1 MKAGTL
7 EIEMITNV
15 ARLQKEMADM
25 KRTVAGAMGDMADS
39 ASRADR
45 ALDAVGGG
53 GVTRMGGSARLA
65 GHHVQNLVFQ
75 LNDMVV
81 GLFSGQKPMTVFMQ
95 QGAQIGQI
103 AMQAGVG
110 IGGMARALLGLA
122 ASAAAAALTNP
133 YLLAAAAAAGIAFG
147 AFKMFQS
154 SVKQSGELDRY
165 AQSLGLTKKEMEK
178 LGPVGITVGDTMKGL
193 WKTVSDGLNLGPVF
207 STLKDWA
214 VTAFEAVLTAG
225 KYAVAI
231 LYAGWVGG
239 FNAIRITWAALP
251 GVVGEAAVGAA
262 NLAIG
267 GIEYLANKAIAAL
280 NWLAEWVNPVLDRV
294 GLATISQIESVALPR
309 MENSFAGSTA
319 RMGAQVRDEFTSAFG
334 DAMSMMDAF
343 SARWRENSI
352 AAAKARLAAKAEEI
366 RGDSTDRASS
376 AKGPKET
383 EAERALQAARDFAA
397 NLALETAKIGK
408 TPIEI
413 KRMEVAMAALKA
425 PTDEVRI
432 AILEAGEAWEQA
444 TRAFASSEFLR
455 QTVGPLE
462 QQVALL
468 GQSARAQA
476 LANLEA
482 EREKIV
488 LERGVEAW
496 ERYRAARIRLMDADF
511 AQSGQEQ
518 FLQSLED
525 MVSATEQAARGMADA
540 FGSVGGAIGSITVE
554 ITRFASEQAATAKRV
569 ADAEREYGKTSFQ
582 YADARTAQASAEINH
597 YGNLASA
604 AKGFFKEGSDGYKAM
619 LAAEKVFRTFEL
631 AIAIKNA
638 AVKIGLIGAQ
648 TAAKVTSD
656 TAMAASDTARAG
668 VEQGNS
674 IITTGIKAV
683 EAVVNAIRSLP
694 FPLNI
699 AAGAITAGVIAS
711 LGIAIGGAFGGS
723 QKLPAANE
731 GTGTVFGDASAKS
744 ESIANAIDHLREV
757 DTLTMRY
764 SAAMLAALKNI
775 EANIGGLTNLII
787 RTSGIEASAA
797 GIQTGTKMTGLLGA
811 TTSMLTSV
819 SNFVGSKTGSLI
831 GAGIG
836 MAIAGPIG
844 AAIGFLGAKLLGG
857 VGKVLGSVVNALF
870 GTKTSIVG
878 QGIYGGAQS
887 LESILSGGFD
897 ASYYSDIKKTKKFFG
912 ISVGSSYS
920 TQYSAASAELE
931 QQFGLIFRGFYDAI
945 SAAAGP
951 LGLSLD
957 EVQTRL
963 NGFVIDIGKIDLKGL
978 TGDQIQEK
986 LTAIFGAAADSIAR
1000 AAIPGLDQF
1009 QKVGEGYFETLVR
1022 VASSIEAVTSSL
1034 SLLGTSVEGLS
1045 LSAKM
1050 NLFDLFGSA
1059 SDMASAT
1066 GDYFSLFYTKAEQ
1079 AAAQTAQMARIFESL
1094 GLTLP
1099 DSITGFRALV
1109 EAQDLTT
1116 EAGRAAYVALIQLAP
1131 AFAEVIGAAQ
1141 DAASA
1146 AAIADERLSLE
1157 RQLLELQGNTAA
1169 LRALDLAQLDASNQA
1184 LQEQIWALQ
1193 DQQKAADE
1201 AAAAAE
1207 KLRSV
1212 WSQITDS
1219 LLSEVARIRGTM
1231 DGGTKSY
1238 AQALSEFNAATLAA
1252 RSGDQEAA
1260 KSLPGLSQGLLT
1272 AAADAATS
1280 AQDLARIQGQTAASL
1295 EQTVAIINAMAGLST
1310 DTATAAAAAS
1320 TTPSWWEQFASTQ
1333 TATATSA
1340 ANDSATVLID
1350 GLVALK
1356 QELSDLRDEQRLAS
1370 ATIASGTSKT
1380 ARILE
1385 RVTPDG
1391 DALAVRTAA

>member
-7 EIEMITNV
+7 EIELITNV

-25 KRTVAGAMGDMADS
+25 KRSVAGAMGDIADS
-39 ASRADR
+39 ASRADK
-45 ALDAVGGG
+45 ALGSAGGG
-53 GVTRMGGSARLA
+53 GLTRMGGSAKLA
-65 GHHVQNLVFQ
+65 GHHVQNLVYQ

-81 GLFSGQKPMTVFMQ
+81 GLFSGQKPLTVFMQ
-95 QGAQIGQI
+95 QGTQIGQI
-103 AMQAGVG
+103 GMQAGVG

-122 ASAAAAALTNP
+122 ASSAAAALTNP
-133 YLLAAAAAAGIAFG
+133 YLLAAAAAAALAFG

-154 SVKQSGELDRY
+154 SVKQTGELDKY

-193 WKTVSDGLNLGPVF
+193 WKTVSDGLSLGSVF

-214 VTAFEAVLTAG
+214 VTAFDAIMQVG
-225 KYAVAI
+225 KYAIAFI
-231 LYAGWVGG
+231 YAGWVGG
-239 FNAIRITWAALP
+239 FGAIKILWSSLP
-251 GVVGEAAVGAA
+251 GVIGEAAVGAA
-262 NLAIG
+262 NLAISG
-267 GIEYLANKAIAAL
+267 VEFMANKAIAAI
-280 NWLAEWVNPVLDRV
+280 NWLVDRVNPLLDRV
-294 GLATISQIESVALPR
+294 GLTTISRVESVALPR

-319 RMGAQVRDEFTSAFG
+319 RMAGQIQSEFSAAFG
-334 DAMSMMDAF
+334 DAMTMMDSF
-343 SARWRENSI
+343 SAKWRENTI

-366 RGDSTDRASS
+366 RGDKADKT
-376 AKGPKET
+376 AKGPKAT
-383 EAERALQAARDFAA
+383 EAEKALKAAQDFAY
-397 NLALETAKIGK
+397 NLELETAKIGK

-425 PTDEVRI
+425 PTDEARL
-432 AILEAGEAWEQA
+432 AILEAGEAWEKATKAQA
-444 TRAFASSEFLR
+444 EKEFIKN
-455 QTVGPLE
+455 TVAPLE
-462 QQVALL
+462 LQIAML
-468 GQSARAQA
+468 GKSTKAQE

-482 EREKIV
+482 EKEQIM
-488 LERGVEAW
+488 LERGAAAW
-496 ERYRAARIRLMDADF
+496 ERYRAARTALIEHDF
-511 AQSGQEQ
+511 QVKEQEQ

-525 MVSATEQAARGMADA
+525 MVSATQAAASNMADA
-540 FGSVGGAIGSITVE
+540 FGSVGGAIGGITVE
-554 ITRFASEQAATAKRV
+554 VTRFASAQAAAAKRA

-582 YADARTAQASAEINH
+582 YADARAAQASAEINH

-604 AKGFFKEGSDGYKAM
+604 AKGFFEESSDGYKAM
-619 LAAEKVFRTFEL
+619 LAAEKVFRAFEL

-638 AVKIGLIGAQ
+638 AVKIGLIGVQ

-699 AAGAITAGVIAS
+699 AAGAVTAGVIAS
-711 LGIAIGGAFGGS
+711 LGVAISGAFGGS
-723 QKLPAANE
+723 AKPPVTND
-731 GTGTVFGDASAKS
+731 GTGTVFGDSTAKS
-744 ESIANAIDHLREV
+744 ESIAKSIDHLREV

-764 SAAMLAALKNI
+764 SAAMLASLKNI

-787 RTSGIEASAA
+787 RTGGFDASAA
-797 GIQTGTKMTGLLGA
+797 GIQAGTKATGILGG
-811 TTSMLTSV
+811 LTSALNGV
-819 SNFVGSKTGSLI
+819 SNFVGGKTGSLI

-836 MAIAGPIG
+836 LAIAGPIG

-857 VGKVLGSVVNALF
+857 LGKVLGSVVNALF
-870 GTKTSIVG
+870 GTKTSIIG

-887 LESILSGGFD
+887 LGSILSGGFD
-897 ASYYSDIKKTKKFFG
+897 ASYYTDVKKTKKFFG

-920 TQYSAASAELE
+920 TQYAAASAELE
-931 QQFGLIFRGFYDAI
+931 QQFRLIFSGFYDAI

-951 LGLSLD
+951 LGMSLD
-957 EVQTRL
+957 EVQSRL
-963 NGFVIDIGKIDLKGL
+963 AGFVVNIGKIDLKGL
-978 TGDQIQEK
+978 TGEQIQEK
-986 LTAIFGAAADSIAR
+986 LTAVFGAAADGIAR
-1000 AAIPGLDQF
+1000 AAIPGLEQF

-1022 VASSIEAVTSSL
+1022 VASSIEAVSSSL

-1045 LSAKM
+1045 LAAKM
-1050 NLFDLFGSA
+1050 NLFDMFGSA

-1066 GDYFSLFYTKAEQ
+1066 SDYFSLFYTKAEQ
-1079 AAAQTAQMARIFESL
+1079 TAALTAQMNQVFGSL

-1099 DSITGFRALV
+1099 DSIAGFRALV
-1109 EAQDLTT
+1109 DAQDLTT

-1131 AFAEVIGAAQ
+1131 AFADLIGAAQ
-1141 DAASA
+1141 YAASA
-1146 AAIADERLSLE
+1146 AAIVDERLGLE
-1157 RQLLELQGNTAA
+1157 RQLLELQGDTAA
-1169 LRALDLAQLDASNQA
+1169 LRALDLAQLDESNRA

-1207 KLRSV
+1207 KLRSA
-1212 WSQITDS
+1212 WTQITDG
-1219 LLSEVARIRGTM
+1219 LLAEVARIRGSM
-1231 DGGTKSY
+1231 DGGAKTY

-1260 KSLPGLSQGLLT
+1260 KSLPGLSQTLLN

-1295 EQTVAIINAMAGLST
+1295 EQTVAIINAMAGLP
-1310 DTATAAAAAS
+1310 AETAAAAA
-1320 TTPSWWEQFASTQ
+1320 PPNASWWEQFASTQ
-1333 TATATSA
+1333 TATATTS

-1350 GLVALK
+1350 GLASLK
-1356 QELSDLRDEQRLAS
+1356 QELSDLRDEQRIAS
-1370 ATIASGTSKT
+1370 AAIASGTSKT

>member
-45 ALDAVGGG
+45 ALNAVGGG
-53 GVTRMGGSARLA
+53 GVTRMGGSAKLA

-95 QGAQIGQI
+95 QGTQIGQI

-147 AFKMFQS
+147 AFKLFQS
-154 SVKQSGELDRY
+154 SVKQTGELDRY

-178 LGPVGITVGDTMKGL
+178 LGPVGITIGDTMKGL
-193 WKTVSDGLNLGPVF
+193 WKTVSDGLNLGSVF
-207 STLKDWA
+207 SSLKDWA

-239 FNAIRITWAALP
+239 FNGIRITWTALP

-262 NLAIG
+262 NLAIA
-267 GIEYLANKAIAAL
+267 GIEYLANKAITAL
-280 NWLAEWVNPVLDRV
+280 NWLAEWVNPMLDRV
-294 GLATISQIESVALPR
+294 GLSTITRIESVALPR

-319 RMGAQVRDEFTSAFG
+319 RMGAQVRDEFASAFG
-334 DAMSMMDAF
+334 DAMGMMDAF

-352 AAAKARLAAKAEEI
+352 AAAKTRLAAKAEEI

-425 PTDEVRI
+425 PTDEARI

-444 TRAFASSEFLR
+444 TRAFATSEFLR

-482 EREKIV
+482 EREPIV

-496 ERYRAARIRLMDADF
+496 ERYRAARIRLMEADF

-525 MVSATEQAARGMADA
+525 MVSATEAAAQNMADA
-540 FGSVGGAIGSITVE
+540 FGSVGGAIGAITVE
-554 ITRFASEQAATAKRV
+554 ITRFASAQVAAAQRV
-569 ADAEREYGKTSFQ
+569 AEAEREYGRTSFQ
-582 YADARTAQASAEINH
+582 YADARAAQASAEINH

-604 AKGFFKEGSDGYKAM
+604 AKGFFKEGSDGYNAL
-619 LAAEKVFRTFEL
+619 LAAEKVFRAFEL

-648 TAAKVTSD
+648 AAAKVTSD

-711 LGIAIGGAFGGS
+711 LGVAISGAFGGS
-723 QKLPAANE
+723 PKLPAAND
-731 GTGTVFGDASAKS
+731 GTGTVFGDSTAKS
-744 ESIANAIDHLREV
+744 ESIAKAIDHLREV

-764 SAAMLAALKNI
+764 SAAMLASLRNI

-787 RTSGIEASAA
+787 RTNGAEASAA
-797 GIQTGTKMTGLLGA
+797 GVNTGYQPTGVTGLIGRGLEGVGA
-811 TTSMLTSV
+811 VL
-819 SNFVGSKTGSLI
+819 NKIPII
-831 GAGIG
+831 GGI
-836 MAIAGPIG
+836 
-844 AAIGFLGAKLLGG
+844 LGG
-857 VGKVLGSVVNALF
+857 LVGLVGKAFSALF
-870 GTKTSIVG
+870 GTKTTITG
-878 QGIYGGAQS
+878 QGIFGRGQS
-887 LESILSGGFD
+887 LADILSGGFD
-897 ASYYSDIKKTKKFFG
+897 ASYYSDVKKTKKFLG
-912 ISVGSSYS
+912 ISMGSSYS
-920 TQYSAASAELE
+920 TQYSAADAELE
-931 QQFGLIFRGFYDAI
+931 RQFALIFSGFYDAI

-951 LGLSLD
+951 LGLSLSD
-957 EVQTRL
+957 VQTRL
-963 NGFVIDIGKIDLKGL
+963 QGFVVNIGKIDLKGL
-978 TGDQIQEK
+978 TGAEIQEK
-986 LTAIFGAAADSIAR
+986 LTAVFGAAADNLAKY
-1000 AAIPGLDQF
+1000 AIPGLEQF
-1009 QKVGEGYFETLVR
+1009 QKVGEGYFETLIR
-1022 VASSIEAVTSSL
+1022 VASSVEAVSSSL
-1034 SLLGTSVEGLS
+1034 SLLGTSVEDLT
-1045 LSAKM
+1045 LAAKM

-1059 SDMASAT
+1059 GDMTTAT
-1066 GDYFSLFYTKAEQ
+1066 GEYFALYYSKAEQ
-1079 AAAQTAQMARIFESL
+1079 ATAQTAQMARVFESL
-1094 GLTLP
+1094 GLGLP
-1099 DSITGFRALV
+1099 QSIAGFRALV

-1116 EAGRAAYVALIQLAP
+1116 EAGRAAYVTLIQLAP
-1131 AFAEVIGAAQ
+1131 AFAELIGAAQ

-1157 RQLLELQGNTAA
+1157 RQLLEVQGNTAA
-1169 LRALDLAQLDASNQA
+1169 LRALELAQLDESNRA
-1184 LQEQIWALQ
+1184 LQQQIWALQ

-1207 KLRSV
+1207 KLRSA
-1212 WSQITDS
+1212 WESITDS
-1219 LLSEVARIRGTM
+1219 LLSEVARIRGSM
-1231 DGGTKSY
+1231 GSGTKTY
-1238 AQALSEFNAATLAA
+1238 AQVLSEFNAATLAA
-1252 RSGDQEAA
+1252 RAGDQEAA
-1260 KSLPGLSQGLLT
+1260 KSLPGLSQSLLT
-1272 AAADAATS
+1272 VAADAATS
-1280 AQDLARIQGQTAASL
+1280 AQELARIQGQAAASL
-1295 EQTVAIINAMAGLST
+1295 EQTVAIINGVAGLPT
-1310 DTATAAAAAS
+1310 DTATAAASS
-1320 TTPSWWEQFASTQ
+1320 TPTWWEQFASNQ
-1333 TATATSA
+1333 SATASLP

-1350 GLVALK
+1350 GLASLK
-1356 QELSDLRDEQRLAS
+1356 QELSDLRDEQRIAS
-1370 ATIASGTSKT
+1370 AAIASGTSKT

>member
-45 ALDAVGGG
+45 ALNAVGGG
-53 GVTRMGGSARLA
+53 GVTRMGGSAKLA

-95 QGAQIGQI
+95 QGSQIGQI

-147 AFKMFQS
+147 AFKLFQS
-154 SVKQSGELDRY
+154 SVKQTGELDRY

-193 WKTVSDGLNLGPVF
+193 WKTVSDGLNLGSVF

-214 VTAFEAVLTAG
+214 VAAFEAILAAG

-239 FNAIRITWAALP
+239 FNAIRVTWTALP
-251 GVVGEAAVGAA
+251 GVIGEAAVGAA
-262 NLAIG
+262 NLAIS

-294 GLATISQIESVALPR
+294 GLATITRIESVALPR

-319 RMGAQVRDEFTSAFG
+319 RMGAQVRDEFASAFG

-425 PTDEVRI
+425 PTDEARI
-432 AILEAGEAWEQA
+432 AILQAGEAWEKA
-444 TRAFASSEFLR
+444 TRAFATSEFLR
-455 QTVGPLE
+455 QTVAPLE

-482 EREKIV
+482 EREQIV

-496 ERYRAARIRLMDADF
+496 ERYRAARIRLMEADF

-525 MVSATEQAARGMADA
+525 MVSATEAAAQNMADA
-540 FGSVGGAIGSITVE
+540 FGSVGGAIGAITVE
-554 ITRFASEQAATAKRV
+554 ITRFASAQVAAAQRV
-569 ADAEREYGKTSFQ
+569 AEAEREYGSTSFQ
-582 YADARTAQASAEINH
+582 YADARAAQASAEINH

-604 AKGFFKEGSDGYKAM
+604 AKGFFKEGSDGYKAL
-619 LAAEKVFRTFEL
+619 LAAEKVFRAFEL

-638 AVKIGLIGAQ
+638 VVKIGLIGAQ

-711 LGIAIGGAFGGS
+711 LGVAISGAFGGS
-723 QKLPAANE
+723 PKLPAAND
-731 GTGTVFGDASAKS
+731 GTGTVFGDSTAKS
-744 ESIANAIDHLREV
+744 ESIAKSIDHLREV

-764 SAAMLAALKNI
+764 SAAMLASLRNI

-787 RTSGIEASAA
+787 RTNGAEASAA
-797 GIQTGTKMTGLLGA
+797 GVNTGYQSTGVTGLIGKGLEG
-811 TTSMLTSV
+811 
-819 SNFVGSKTGSLI
+819 VGTVLNKIPII
-831 GAGIG
+831 GGI
-836 MAIAGPIG
+836 
-844 AAIGFLGAKLLGG
+844 LGG
-857 VGKVLGSVVNALF
+857 LVGLVGKAFGALF
-870 GTKTSIVG
+870 GTKTTITG
-878 QGIYGGAQS
+878 QGIFGRGQS
-887 LESILSGGFD
+887 LADILSGGFD
-897 ASYYSDIKKTKKFFG
+897 ASYYTDVKKTKKFLG
-912 ISVGSSYS
+912 ISMGSSYS
-920 TQYSAASAELE
+920 TQYAAASAELE
-931 QQFGLIFRGFYDAI
+931 QQFSLIFSGFYDAI

-951 LGLSLD
+951 LGMSLD
-957 EVQTRL
+957 AVQSRL
-963 NGFVIDIGKIDLKGL
+963 AGFVVNIGKIDLKGL
-978 TGDQIQEK
+978 TGEQIQEK
-986 LTAIFGAAADSIAR
+986 LTAVFGAAADSIAR
-1000 AAIPGLDQF
+1000 AAIPGLEQF

-1066 GDYFSLFYTKAEQ
+1066 SDYFSLFYTKAEQ
-1079 AAAQTAQMARIFESL
+1079 TAALTAQMNQVFGSL

-1099 DSITGFRALV
+1099 DSIAGFRALV
-1109 EAQDLTT
+1109 DAQDLTT

-1131 AFAEVIGAAQ
+1131 AFADLIGAAQ

-1146 AAIADERLSLE
+1146 AAIVDERLGLE

-1169 LRALDLAQLDASNQA
+1169 LRALDLAQLDESNRA

-1207 KLRSV
+1207 KLRSA
-1212 WSQITDS
+1212 WTQITDG
-1219 LLSEVARIRGTM
+1219 LLAEVARIRGSM
-1231 DGGTKSY
+1231 DGGTKTY
-1238 AQALSEFNAATLAA
+1238 AQALSEFNVATLAA

-1260 KSLPGLSQGLLT
+1260 KSLPGLSQTLLS

-1295 EQTVAIINAMAGLST
+1295 EQTVAIINAMAGLPT
-1310 DTATAAAAAS
+1310 DTAATAAAS
-1320 TTPSWWEQFASTQ
+1320 TSPSWWEQFASNQ
-1333 TATATSA
+1333 SATASLP

-1350 GLVALK
+1350 GLASLK
-1356 QELSDLRDEQRLAS
+1356 QELSDLRDEQRIAS

>member
-1 MKAGTL
+1 MRAGTL

-45 ALDAVGGG
+45 ALNAVGGG
-53 GVTRMGGSARLA
+53 GVTRMGGSAKLA

-95 QGAQIGQI
+95 QGTQIGQI

-147 AFKMFQS
+147 AFKLFQS
-154 SVKQSGELDRY
+154 SVKQTGELDRY

-178 LGPVGITVGDTMKGL
+178 LGPVGITIGDTMKGL
-193 WKTVSDGLNLGPVF
+193 WKTVSDGLNLGSVF

-239 FNAIRITWAALP
+239 FNAIRITWTALP

-262 NLAIG
+262 NLAIS

-294 GLATISQIESVALPR
+294 GLSTITRIESVALPR
-309 MENSFAGSTA
+309 MENSFAGSTT
-319 RMGAQVRDEFTSAFG
+319 RMGAQVRDEFASAFG

-425 PTDEVRI
+425 PTDEARI
-432 AILEAGEAWEQA
+432 AILQAGEAWEQA

-482 EREKIV
+482 EREQIV

-496 ERYRAARIRLMDADF
+496 ERYRAARIRLMEADF

-525 MVSATEQAARGMADA
+525 MVSATEAAAQNMADA
-540 FGSVGGAIGSITVE
+540 FGSVGGAIGAITVE
-554 ITRFASEQAATAKRV
+554 ITRFASAQVAAAQRV
-569 ADAEREYGKTSFQ
+569 AEAEREYGRTSFQ
-582 YADARTAQASAEINH
+582 YADARAAQASAEINH

-604 AKGFFKEGSDGYKAM
+604 AKGFFKEGSDGYKAL
-619 LAAEKVFRTFEL
+619 LAAEKVFRAFEL

-711 LGIAIGGAFGGS
+711 LGVAISGAFGGS
-723 QKLPAANE
+723 PKLPAAND
-731 GTGTVFGDASAKS
+731 GTGTVFGDSTAKS
-744 ESIANAIDHLREV
+744 ESIAKAIDHLREV

-764 SAAMLAALKNI
+764 SAAMLASLRNI

-787 RTSGIEASAA
+787 RTKGAEASAA
-797 GIQTGTKMTGLLGA
+797 GVNTGYQSTGVTGLIGRGLEGVGA
-811 TTSMLTSV
+811 VL
-819 SNFVGSKTGSLI
+819 NKIPII
-831 GAGIG
+831 GGI
-836 MAIAGPIG
+836 
-844 AAIGFLGAKLLGG
+844 LGG
-857 VGKVLGSVVNALF
+857 LVGLVGKAFGALF
-870 GTKTSIVG
+870 GTKTTITG
-878 QGIYGGAQS
+878 QGIFGRGQS
-887 LESILSGGFD
+887 LADILSGGFD
-897 ASYYSDIKKTKKFFG
+897 ASYYTDVKKTKKFLG
-912 ISVGSSYS
+912 ISMGSSYGV
-920 TQYSAASAELE
+920 QYSAADAELE
-931 QQFGLIFRGFYDAI
+931 RQFALIFSGFYDAI

-951 LGLSLD
+951 LGLSLS
-957 EVQTRL
+957 EVQSRL
-963 NGFVIDIGKIDLKGL
+963 QGFVVNIGKIDLKGL
-978 TGDQIQEK
+978 TGAEIQEK
-986 LTAIFGAAADSIAR
+986 LTAVFGAAADNLAR
-1000 AAIPGLDQF
+1000 YAVPGLEQF
-1009 QKVGEGYFETLVR
+1009 QKVGEGYFETLIR
-1022 VASSIEAVTSSL
+1022 VASSVEVVSSSL
-1034 SLLGTSVEGLS
+1034 SLLGTSVEDLT
-1045 LSAKM
+1045 LAAKM
-1050 NLFDLFGSA
+1050 NLLDLFGSA
-1059 SDMASAT
+1059 SDMTSAT
-1066 GDYFSLFYTKAEQ
+1066 GEYFALYYSKAEQ
-1079 AAAQTAQMARIFESL
+1079 ATAQTAQMARVFESL
-1094 GLTLP
+1094 GLQLP
-1099 DSITGFRALV
+1099 QSIAGFRALV
-1109 EAQDLTT
+1109 EAQDLAT
-1116 EAGRAAYVALIQLAP
+1116 EAGRAAYVTLIQLAP
-1131 AFAEVIGAAQ
+1131 AFAELIGAAQ

-1157 RQLLELQGNTAA
+1157 RRLLELQGDTAA
-1169 LRALDLAQLDASNQA
+1169 LRALDLAKLDESNRA
-1184 LQEQIWALQ
+1184 LQQQIWALE
-1193 DQQKAADE
+1193 DQKKAAE
-1201 AAAAAE
+1201 AAANAAD
-1207 KLRSV
+1207 KLRSA
-1212 WSQITDS
+1212 WAAITDA
-1219 LLSEVARIRGTM
+1219 LIAEIERIRGVM
-1231 DGGTKSY
+1231 GTRSGSY
-1238 AQALSEFNAATLAA
+1238 AEALAKFNNASMLA
-1252 RSGDQEAA
+1252 RGGDQEAA
-1260 KSLPGLSQGLLT
+1260 KALPALSQALLSVAANT
-1272 AAADAATS
+1272 ARS
-1280 AQDLARIQGQTAASL
+1280 AEDLARLQGLTAASL
-1295 EQTVAIINAMAGLST
+1295 EQTLAIITDAGGTSA
-1310 DTATAAAAAS
+1310 DAETAA
-1320 TTPSWWEQFASTQ
+1320 TGNLDPSWWEQFAANQ
-1333 TATATSA
+1333 MGTATIP
-1340 ANDSATVLID
+1340 ANDVQSALLDELRAVR
-1350 GLVALK
+1350 
-1356 QELSDLRDEQRLAS
+1356 QEMADLRNEQRIAS

>member
-45 ALDAVGGG
+45 ALNAVGGG
-53 GVTRMGGSARLA
+53 GVTRMGGSAKLA

-95 QGAQIGQI
+95 QGTQIGQI

-147 AFKMFQS
+147 AFKLFQS
-154 SVKQSGELDRY
+154 SVKQTGELDRY

-193 WKTVSDGLNLGPVF
+193 WKTVSDGLNLGSVF

-239 FNAIRITWAALP
+239 FNAIRITWNALP

-262 NLAIG
+262 NLAIS

-294 GLATISQIESVALPR
+294 GLSTITRIESVALPR

-319 RMGAQVRDEFTSAFG
+319 RMGAQVRDEFASAFG

-425 PTDEVRI
+425 PTDEARI

-444 TRAFASSEFLR
+444 TRAFATSEFLR

-482 EREKIV
+482 EREQIV

-496 ERYRAARIRLMDADF
+496 ERYRAARIRLMEADF

-525 MVSATEQAARGMADA
+525 MVSATEAAAENMADA
-540 FGSVGGAIGSITVE
+540 FGSVGGAIGGITVE
-554 ITRFASEQAATAKRV
+554 ITRFASAQVAAAQRV
-569 ADAEREYGKTSFQ
+569 AEAEREYGRTSFQ
-582 YADARTAQASAEINH
+582 YADARAAQASAEINH

-604 AKGFFKEGSDGYKAM
+604 AKGFFKEGSDGYKAL
-619 LAAEKVFRTFEL
+619 LAAEKVFRAFEL

-711 LGIAIGGAFGGS
+711 LGVAISGAFGGS
-723 QKLPAANE
+723 PKLPAAND
-731 GTGTVFGDASAKS
+731 GTGTVFGDSTAKS
-744 ESIANAIDHLREV
+744 ESIARAIDHLREV

-764 SAAMLAALKNI
+764 SAAMLASLRNI

-787 RTSGIEASAA
+787 RTNGAEASAA
-797 GIQTGTKMTGLLGA
+797 GVNTGYQSTGVTGLIGRGLEGVGA
-811 TTSMLTSV
+811 VL
-819 SNFVGSKTGSLI
+819 NKIPII
-831 GAGIG
+831 GGI
-836 MAIAGPIG
+836 
-844 AAIGFLGAKLLGG
+844 LGG
-857 VGKVLGSVVNALF
+857 LVGLVGKAFGALF
-870 GTKTSIVG
+870 GTKTTITG
-878 QGIYGGAQS
+878 QGIFGRGQS
-887 LESILSGGFD
+887 LADILSGGFD
-897 ASYYSDIKKTKKFFG
+897 ASYYSDVKKTKKFLG
-912 ISVGSSYS
+912 ISMGSSYS
-920 TQYSAASAELE
+920 TRYSAADAELE
-931 QQFGLIFRGFYDAI
+931 RQFALIFSGFYDAI

-951 LGLSLD
+951 LGLSLS
-957 EVQTRL
+957 EVQSRL
-963 NGFVIDIGKIDLKGL
+963 QGFVVNIGKIDLKGL
-978 TGDQIQEK
+978 TGAEIQEK
-986 LTAIFGAAADSIAR
+986 LTAVFGAAADNLAR
-1000 AAIPGLDQF
+1000 YAVPGLEQF
-1009 QKVGEGYFETLVR
+1009 QKVGEGYFETLIR
-1022 VASSIEAVTSSL
+1022 VASSVETVSTSIN
-1034 SLLGTSVEGLS
+1034 LLGTSIEDLT
-1045 LSAKM
+1045 LTAKM

-1059 SDMASAT
+1059 SDMTSAT
-1066 GDYFSLFYTKAEQ
+1066 GEYFALYYTKAEQ
-1079 AAAQTAQMARIFESL
+1079 ATAQTAQMARVFESL
-1094 GLTLP
+1094 GLQLP
-1099 DSITGFRALV
+1099 QSIAGFRALV

-1116 EAGRAAYVALIQLAP
+1116 EAGRAAYVTLIQLAP
-1131 AFAEVIGAAQ
+1131 AFAELIGAAQ

-1157 RQLLELQGNTAA
+1157 RQLLEVQGNTAA
-1169 LRALDLAQLDASNQA
+1169 LRALELAQLDESNRA
-1184 LQEQIWALQ
+1184 LQQQIWALQ
-1193 DQQKAADE
+1193 DQQKAVDE

-1207 KLRSV
+1207 KLRSA
-1212 WSQITDS
+1212 WESITDS
-1219 LLSEVARIRGTM
+1219 LLSEVARIRGSMGT
-1231 DGGTKSY
+1231 GTKTY
-1238 AQALSEFNAATLAA
+1238 AQVLSEFNAATLAA
-1252 RSGDQEAA
+1252 RAGDQEAA
-1260 KSLPGLSQGLLT
+1260 KSLPGLSQSLLT
-1272 AAADAATS
+1272 VAVDAATS
-1280 AQDLARIQGQTAASL
+1280 AQELARIQGQTVASL
-1295 EQTVAIINAMAGLST
+1295 EQTVAIINGVAGLPT
-1310 DTATAAAAAS
+1310 ATATAAASS
-1320 TTPSWWEQFASTQ
+1320 TPTWWEQFASNQ
-1333 TATATSA
+1333 SATVSLP
-1340 ANDSATVLID
+1340 ANDSATVLVD
-1350 GLVALK
+1350 GLAALR
-1356 QELSDLRDEQRLAS
+1356 QELADLRDEQRIAS
-1370 ATIASGTSKT
+1370 ATIASGTSKM

>member
-45 ALDAVGGG
+45 ALNAVGGG
-53 GVTRMGGSARLA
+53 GVTRMGGSAKLA

-95 QGAQIGQI
+95 QGTQIGQI

-147 AFKMFQS
+147 AFKLFQS
-154 SVKQSGELDRY
+154 SVKQTGELDRY

-193 WKTVSDGLNLGPVF
+193 WKTVSDGLNLGSVF

-251 GVVGEAAVGAA
+251 GVIGEAAVGAA
-262 NLAIG
+262 NLAIS

-294 GLATISQIESVALPR
+294 GLSTITRIESVALPR

-319 RMGAQVRDEFTSAFG
+319 RMGAQVRDEFASAFG
-334 DAMSMMDAF
+334 DAMGMMDAF

-366 RGDSTDRASS
+366 RGDSSDRASS

-425 PTDEVRI
+425 PTDEARI

-444 TRAFASSEFLR
+444 TRAFATSEFLR

-482 EREKIV
+482 EREQIV

-496 ERYRAARIRLMDADF
+496 ERYRAARVRLMEADF

-518 FLQSLED
+518 FLKSLED
-525 MVSATEQAARGMADA
+525 MVSATEAAAQNMADA
-540 FGSVGGAIGSITVE
+540 FGSVGGAIGAITVE
-554 ITRFASEQAATAKRV
+554 ITRFASAQAAAAQRV
-569 ADAEREYGKTSFQ
+569 AEAEREYGRTSFQ
-582 YADARTAQASAEINH
+582 YADARAAQASAEINH

-604 AKGFFKEGSDGYKAM
+604 AKGFFKEGSDGYKAL
-619 LAAEKVFRTFEL
+619 LAAEKVFRAFEL

-711 LGIAIGGAFGGS
+711 LGVAISGAFGGS
-723 QKLPAANE
+723 PKLPAAND
-731 GTGTVFGDASAKS
+731 GTGTVFGDNTAKS
-744 ESIANAIDHLREV
+744 ESIAKAIDHLREV

-764 SAAMLAALKNI
+764 SAAMLASLRNI

-787 RTSGIEASAA
+787 RTNGAEASAA
-797 GIQTGTKMTGLLGA
+797 GVNTGYQSTGVTGLIGRGLEGVGA
-811 TTSMLTSV
+811 VL
-819 SNFVGSKTGSLI
+819 NKIPII
-831 GAGIG
+831 GGI
-836 MAIAGPIG
+836 
-844 AAIGFLGAKLLGG
+844 LGG
-857 VGKVLGSVVNALF
+857 LVGLVGKAFGALF
-870 GTKTSIVG
+870 GTKTTITG
-878 QGIYGGAQS
+878 QGIFGRGQS
-887 LESILSGGFD
+887 LADILSGGFD
-897 ASYYSDIKKTKKFFG
+897 ASYYSDVKKTKKFLG
-912 ISVGSSYS
+912 ISMGSSYS
-920 TQYSAASAELE
+920 TRYSAADAELE
-931 QQFGLIFRGFYDAI
+931 RQFALIFSGFYDAI

-951 LGLSLD
+951 LGLSLS
-957 EVQTRL
+957 EVQSRL
-963 NGFVIDIGKIDLKGL
+963 QGFVVNIGKIDLKGL
-978 TGDQIQEK
+978 TGAEIQEK
-986 LTAIFGAAADSIAR
+986 LTAVFGAAADNLAR
-1000 AAIPGLDQF
+1000 YAVPGLEQF
-1009 QKVGEGYFETLVR
+1009 QKVGEGYFETLIR
-1022 VASSIEAVTSSL
+1022 VASSVEAVSTSL
-1034 SLLGTSVEGLS
+1034 NLLGTSIEDLT
-1045 LSAKM
+1045 LAAKM
-1050 NLFDLFGSA
+1050 NMFDLFGSA
-1059 SDMASAT
+1059 SDMTSAT
-1066 GDYFSLFYTKAEQ
+1066 GEYFALYYSKAEQ
-1079 AAAQTAQMARIFESL
+1079 ATAQTAQMARVFESL
-1094 GLTLP
+1094 GLGLP
-1099 DSITGFRALV
+1099 QSIAGFRALV

-1116 EAGRAAYVALIQLAP
+1116 EAGRAAYVTLIQLAP
-1131 AFAEVIGAAQ
+1131 AFAELIGAAQ

-1157 RQLLELQGNTAA
+1157 RQLLEVQGNTAA
-1169 LRALDLAQLDASNQA
+1169 LRALDLAQLDESNRA
-1184 LQEQIWALQ
+1184 LQQQIWALQ

-1207 KLRSV
+1207 KLRSA
-1212 WSQITDS
+1212 WESITDS
-1219 LLSEVARIRGTM
+1219 LLSEVARIRGSM
-1231 DGGTKSY
+1231 GSGTKTY
-1238 AQALSEFNAATLAA
+1238 AQVLSEFNAATLAA
-1252 RSGDQEAA
+1252 RAGDQEAA
-1260 KSLPGLSQGLLT
+1260 KSLPGLSQSLLT
-1272 AAADAATS
+1272 VAADAATS
-1280 AQDLARIQGQTAASL
+1280 AQELARIQGQTAASL
-1295 EQTVAIINAMAGLST
+1295 EQTVAIIKTMTGLPT
-1310 DTATAAAAAS
+1310 DTATAAASS
-1320 TTPSWWEQFASTQ
+1320 TPTWWEQFASNQ
-1333 TATATSA
+1333 SATASLP

-1350 GLVALK
+1350 GLASLK
-1356 QELSDLRDEQRLAS
+1356 QELSDLRDEQRIAS

>member
-1 MKAGTL
+1 MRAGTL

-25 KRTVAGAMGDMADS
+25 KRAVGGAMGDIA
-39 ASRADR
+39 ATAGRADR
-45 ALDAVGGG
+45 AIEAVGTRGM
-53 GVTRMGGSARLA
+53 TRMGGSAKLA
-65 GHHVQNLVFQ
+65 GHQMQNLVYQ
-75 LNDMVV
+75 LNDVLV
-81 GLFSGQKPMTVFMQ
+81 SLASGQKPMTVFMQ
-95 QGAQIGQI
+95 QGSQIGQI

-110 IGGMARALLGLA
+110 IGGMARAVLGLA

-147 AFKMFQS
+147 AFKLFQS
-154 SVKQSGELDRY
+154 SVKQTGELDRY

-193 WKTVSDGLNLGPVF
+193 WKTVSDGLNLGSVF

-239 FNAIRITWAALP
+239 FNAIRITWTALP

-262 NLAIG
+262 NLAIS

-294 GLATISQIESVALPR
+294 GLATITRIESVALPR

-343 SARWRENSI
+343 SARWRENNI

-413 KRMEVAMAALKA
+413 KRIEVAMAALKA
-425 PTDEVRI
+425 PTDEARI

-444 TRAFASSEFLR
+444 TRAFATSEFLR

-482 EREKIV
+482 EREQIV

-496 ERYRAARIRLMDADF
+496 ERYRAARIRLMEADF

-525 MVSATEQAARGMADA
+525 MVSATEAAAQNMADA
-540 FGSVGGAIGSITVE
+540 FGSVGGAIGAITVE
-554 ITRFASEQAATAKRV
+554 ITRFASAQAAAAQRV
-569 ADAEREYGKTSFQ
+569 AEAEREYGRTSFQ
-582 YADARTAQASAEINH
+582 YADARAAQASAEINH

-604 AKGFFKEGSDGYKAM
+604 AKGFFRQGSDGYKAL
-619 LAAEKVFRTFEL
+619 LAAEKVFRAFEL

-711 LGIAIGGAFGGS
+711 LGVAISGAFGGS
-723 QKLPAANE
+723 PKLPAAND
-731 GTGTVFGDASAKS
+731 GTGTVFGDSTAKS
-744 ESIANAIDHLREV
+744 ESIAKAIDHLREV

-764 SAAMLAALKNI
+764 SAAMLASLRNI

-787 RTSGIEASAA
+787 RTNGAEASAA
-797 GIQTGTKMTGLLGA
+797 GVNTGYQSTGVTGLIGKGLEG
-811 TTSMLTSV
+811 
-819 SNFVGSKTGSLI
+819 VGSVLNKIPII
-831 GAGIG
+831 GGI
-836 MAIAGPIG
+836 
-844 AAIGFLGAKLLGG
+844 LGG
-857 VGKVLGSVVNALF
+857 LVGLVGKAFGALF
-870 GTKTSIVG
+870 GTKTTITG
-878 QGIYGGAQS
+878 QGIFGRGQS
-887 LESILSGGFD
+887 LADILSGGFD
-897 ASYYSDIKKTKKFFG
+897 ASYYSDVKKTKKFLG
-912 ISVGSSYS
+912 ISMGSSYS
-920 TQYSAASAELE
+920 TRYSAADAELE
-931 QQFGLIFRGFYDAI
+931 RQFALIFSGFYDAI

-951 LGLSLD
+951 LGLSLG
-957 EVQTRL
+957 EVQSRL
-963 NGFVIDIGKIDLKGL
+963 QGFVINIGKIDLKGL
-978 TGDQIQEK
+978 TGAEIQEK
-986 LTAIFGAAADSIAR
+986 LTAVFGAAADNLAR
-1000 AAIPGLDQF
+1000 YAVPGLEQF
-1009 QKVGEGYFETLVR
+1009 QKVGEGYFETLIR
-1022 VASSIEAVTSSL
+1022 VASSVEAVSSSL

-1045 LSAKM
+1045 LAAKM
-1050 NLFDLFGSA
+1050 NLLDLFGSA
-1059 SDMASAT
+1059 SDMTSAT
-1066 GDYFSLFYTKAEQ
+1066 GEYFALYYSKAEQ
-1079 AAAQTAQMARIFESL
+1079 ASAQTAQIARVFESL
-1094 GLTLP
+1094 GLGLP
-1099 DSITGFRALV
+1099 QSIAGFRALV

-1116 EAGRAAYVALIQLAP
+1116 EAGRAAYVTLIQLAP
-1131 AFAEVIGAAQ
+1131 AFAELIGAAQ

-1157 RQLLELQGNTAA
+1157 RQLLEVQGNTAA
-1169 LRALDLAQLDASNQA
+1169 LRALDLAQLDESNRA
-1184 LQEQIWALQ
+1184 LQQQIWALE
-1193 DQQKAADE
+1193 DQKKAAE
-1201 AAAAAE
+1201 AAANAAE
-1207 KLRSV
+1207 KLRSA
-1212 WSQITDS
+1212 WAAITDA
-1219 LLSEVARIRGTM
+1219 LIAEIERIRGVI
-1231 DGGTKSY
+1231 GTRSGSY
-1238 AQALSEFNAATLAA
+1238 AEALAKFNNASMLA
-1252 RSGDQEAA
+1252 RGGDQEAA
-1260 KSLPGLSQGLLT
+1260 RALPALSQALLSVAANT
-1272 AAADAATS
+1272 ARS
-1280 AQDLARIQGQTAASL
+1280 AEDLARLQGLTAASL
-1295 EQTVAIINAMAGLST
+1295 EQTLAIITDAAGTNADAE
-1310 DTATAAAAAS
+1310 TAA
-1320 TTPSWWEQFASTQ
+1320 TGNLDPSWWEQFAANQ
-1333 TATATSA
+1333 MGTATIP
-1340 ANDSATVLID
+1340 ANDGQSALLDELRAVR
-1350 GLVALK
+1350 
-1356 QELSDLRDEQRLAS
+1356 QEMADLRDEQRIAS

>member
-45 ALDAVGGG
+45 ALNAVGGG
-53 GVTRMGGSARLA
+53 GVTRMGGSAKLA

-95 QGAQIGQI
+95 QGTQIGQI

-133 YLLAAAAAAGIAFG
+133 YLLAAAAAAALAFG
-147 AFKMFQS
+147 AFKLFQS
-154 SVKQSGELDRY
+154 SVKQTGELDRY

-178 LGPVGITVGDTMKGL
+178 LGPVGITIGDTMKGL
-193 WKTVSDGLNLGPVF
+193 WKTVSDGLNLGSVF

-214 VTAFEAVLTAG
+214 VTAFEAVLTVG

-239 FNAIRITWAALP
+239 FNAIRVTWAALP
-251 GVVGEAAVGAA
+251 GVIGEAAVGAA
-262 NLAIG
+262 NLAIS

-294 GLATISQIESVALPR
+294 GLATITRIESVALPR

-319 RMGAQVRDEFTSAFG
+319 RMGAAVRDEFASAFG
-334 DAMSMMDAF
+334 DAMGMMDAF

-425 PTDEVRI
+425 PTDEARI

-444 TRAFASSEFLR
+444 TRAFATSEFLR

-462 QQVALL
+462 QQIALL

-482 EREKIV
+482 EREQIV
-488 LERGVEAW
+488 LERGAEAW
-496 ERYRAARIRLMDADF
+496 ERYRAARIRLMEADF

-525 MVSATEQAARGMADA
+525 MVSATEAAAQNMADA
-540 FGSVGGAIGSITVE
+540 FGSVGGAIGAITVE
-554 ITRFASEQAATAKRV
+554 ITRFASAQVAAAQRV
-569 ADAEREYGKTSFQ
+569 AEAEREYGRTSFQ
-582 YADARTAQASAEINH
+582 YADARAAQASAEINH

-604 AKGFFKEGSDGYKAM
+604 AKGFFKEGSDGYKAL
-619 LAAEKVFRTFEL
+619 LAAEKVFRAFEL

-711 LGIAIGGAFGGS
+711 LGVAISGAFGGS
-723 QKLPAANE
+723 PKLPAAND
-731 GTGTVFGDASAKS
+731 GTGTVFGDSTAKS
-744 ESIANAIDHLREV
+744 ESIAKAIDHLREV

-764 SAAMLAALKNI
+764 SAAMLASLRNI

-787 RTSGIEASAA
+787 RTNGAEASAA
-797 GIQTGTKMTGLLGA
+797 GVNTGYQSTGVTGLIGRGLEGVGA
-811 TTSMLTSV
+811 VL
-819 SNFVGSKTGSLI
+819 NKIPII
-831 GAGIG
+831 GGI
-836 MAIAGPIG
+836 
-844 AAIGFLGAKLLGG
+844 LGG
-857 VGKVLGSVVNALF
+857 LVGLVGKAFGALF
-870 GTKTSIVG
+870 GTKTTITG
-878 QGIYGGAQS
+878 QGIFGRGQS
-887 LESILSGGFD
+887 LADILSGGFD
-897 ASYYSDIKKTKKFFG
+897 ASYYSDVKKTKKFLG
-912 ISVGSSYS
+912 ISMGSSYS
-920 TQYSAASAELE
+920 TQYSAADAELE
-931 QQFGLIFRGFYDAI
+931 RQFALIFSGFYDAI

-951 LGLSLD
+951 LGLSLSD
-957 EVQTRL
+957 VQSRL
-963 NGFVIDIGKIDLKGL
+963 QGFVVNIGKIDLKGL
-978 TGDQIQEK
+978 TGADIQEK
-986 LTAIFGAAADSIAR
+986 LTAVFGAAADNLAKY
-1000 AAIPGLDQF
+1000 AIPGLEQF
-1009 QKVGEGYFETLVR
+1009 QKVGEGYFETLIR
-1022 VASSIEAVTSSL
+1022 VASSVEAVSSSL
-1034 SLLGTSVEGLS
+1034 SLLGTSVEDLS
-1045 LSAKM
+1045 LAAKM

-1059 SDMASAT
+1059 SDMTSAT
-1066 GDYFSLFYTKAEQ
+1066 SEYFALYYSKAEQ
-1079 AAAQTAQMARIFESL
+1079 ATAQTAQMARVFESL
-1094 GLTLP
+1094 GLRLP
-1099 DSITGFRALV
+1099 QSIAGFRALV

-1116 EAGRAAYVALIQLAP
+1116 EAGRAAYVTLIQLAP
-1131 AFAEVIGAAQ
+1131 AFAELIGAAQ

-1157 RQLLELQGNTAA
+1157 RQLLEVQGNTAA
-1169 LRALDLAQLDASNQA
+1169 LRALDLAQLDESNRA
-1184 LQEQIWALQ
+1184 LQQQIWALQ

-1207 KLRSV
+1207 KLRSA
-1212 WSQITDS
+1212 WESIADS
-1219 LLSEVARIRGTM
+1219 LLSEVARIRGSM
-1231 DGGTKSY
+1231 GSGTKAY
-1238 AQALSEFNAATLAA
+1238 AQVLSEFNAATLATRA
-1252 RSGDQEAA
+1252 GDQEAA
-1260 KSLPGLSQGLLT
+1260 KSLPGLSQSLLT
-1272 AAADAATS
+1272 VAADAATS
-1280 AQDLARIQGQTAASL
+1280 AQELARIQGQTAASL
-1295 EQTVAIINAMAGLST
+1295 EQTVAIINGVAGLPT
-1310 DTATAAAAAS
+1310 DTAMAAAS
-1320 TTPSWWEQFASTQ
+1320 STPTWWEQFASNQ
-1333 TATATSA
+1333 SATASLP

-1350 GLVALK
+1350 GLASLK
-1356 QELSDLRDEQRLAS
+1356 QELSDLRDEQRIAS

>member
-39 ASRADR
+39 AARADK
-45 ALDAVGGG
+45 ALNAVGGG
-53 GVTRMGGSARLA
+53 GVTRMGGSAKLA
-65 GHHVQNLVFQ
+65 GHHVQNLVYQ

-81 GLFSGQKPMTVFMQ
+81 GLFSGQKPLTVFMQ
-95 QGAQIGQI
+95 QGTQIGQI
-103 AMQAGVG
+103 GMQAGVG
-110 IGGMARALLGLA
+110 IGGMARALVGLA
-122 ASAAAAALTNP
+122 ASSAAAALTNP
-133 YLLAAAAAAGIAFG
+133 YLLAAAAAAALAFG

-154 SVKQSGELDRY
+154 SVKQSGELDKY

-193 WKTVSDGLNLGPVF
+193 WKTVSDGLGLGSVF

-214 VTAFEAVLTAG
+214 VTAFDAVMQVG
-225 KYAVAI
+225 KYAIAFI
-231 LYAGWVGG
+231 YAGWVGG
-239 FNAIRITWAALP
+239 FNAIKIIWSSLP
-251 GVVGEAAVGAA
+251 GVISEAAVGAA
-262 NLAIG
+262 NLTISG
-267 GIEYLANKAIAAL
+267 VGFMANKAIAAI
-280 NWLAEWVNPVLDRV
+280 NWLVDRVNPLLDRV
-294 GLATISQIESVALPR
+294 GLSSISRIESVALPR

-319 RMGAQVRDEFTSAFG
+319 RMASQIKGEFSTAFG
-334 DAMSMMDAF
+334 DAMSMMDSF
-343 SARWRENSI
+343 SAKWRENSI

-366 RGDSTDRASS
+366 RGDKTDKA
-376 AKGPKET
+376 AKGPKTT
-383 EAERALQAARDFAA
+383 EAEKALKVAQDFAR
-397 NLALETAKIGK
+397 NLEIETAKIGK

-425 PTDEVRI
+425 PTDEARL
-432 AILEAGEAWEQA
+432 AILQAGEAWEQA
-444 TRAFASSEFLR
+444 TKAQAEKEFIR
-455 QTVGPLE
+455 NSVAPLE
-462 QQVALL
+462 LQVAMLDK
-468 GQSARAQA
+468 STKAQA

-482 EREKIV
+482 EKEQIV
-488 LERGVEAW
+488 LERGAAAW
-496 ERYRAARIRLMDADF
+496 ERYRTAKTALIEADY
-511 AQSGQEQ
+511 AQKGQEDY
-518 FLQSLED
+518 LKSLED
-525 MVSATEQAARGMADA
+525 MVSATEAAARGMADA
-540 FGSVGGAIGSITVE
+540 FGSVGGAIGGITVE
-554 ITRFASEQAATAKRV
+554 ITRFASEQAAAAKRV
-569 ADAEREYGKTSFQ
+569 ADAEREYGKISFQ

-604 AKGFFKEGSDGYKAM
+604 AKGFFKEGSDGYKAL
-619 LAAEKVFRTFEL
+619 LAAEKVFRAFEL

-744 ESIANAIDHLREV
+744 ESIAKSLDHLREV
-757 DTLTMRY
+757 DTLTMRN

-787 RTSGIEASAA
+787 RTGGIEASAA
-797 GIQTGTKMTGLLGA
+797 GIQTGTKLTGLLGA
-811 TTSMLTSV
+811 TTSVLTSV
-819 SNFVGSKTGSLI
+819 SNFVGKTGSLI

-857 VGKVLGSVVNALF
+857 LGKVLGSIVNALF

-887 LESILSGGFD
+887 LGSILSGGFD

-920 TQYSAASAELE
+920 TQYSGASAELE

-957 EVQTRL
+957 DVQSRL
-963 NGFVIDIGKIDLKGL
+963 NGFVIEIGKIDLKGL

-986 LTAIFGAAADSIAR
+986 LTGIFGAAADNLAR
-1000 AAIPGLDQF
+1000 YAVPGLEQF

-1050 NLFDLFGSA
+1050 NLFDMFGSA

-1207 KLRSV
+1207 KLRSA

-1238 AQALSEFNAATLAA
+1238 AQALSEFNAATNAA

-1260 KSLPGLSQGLLT
+1260 KSLPGLSQSLLT

-1350 GLVALK
+1350 GLAALK
-1356 QELSDLRDEQRLAS
+1356 QELSDLRDEQRIAS

>member
-25 KRTVAGAMGDMADS
+25 KRSVAGAMGDVADS
-39 ASRADR
+39 ASRADK
-45 ALDAVGGG
+45 ALNAVGGG
-53 GVTRMGGSARLA
+53 GVARMGGSAKLA
-65 GHHVQNLVFQ
+65 GHQVQNLVYQ

-95 QGAQIGQI
+95 QGTQIAQIG
-103 AMQAGVG
+103 MQAGLG
-110 IGGMARALLGLA
+110 IGGMARALVGLA
-122 ASAAAAALTNP
+122 ASSAAVALTNP
-133 YLLAAAAAAGIAFG
+133 YLLAAAAAAALAFG

-154 SVKQSGELDRY
+154 SVKQTGELDKY

-193 WKTVSDGLNLGPVF
+193 WKTVSDGLNLGSVF

-214 VTAFEAVLTAG
+214 ATAFEAVMQVG
-225 KYAVAI
+225 KYAIAFI
-231 LYAGWVGG
+231 YAGWVGG
-239 FNAIRITWAALP
+239 FNAIKIIWSSLP
-251 GVVGEAAVGAA
+251 GVISEAAVGAA
-262 NLAIG
+262 NLTISG
-267 GIEYLANKAIAAL
+267 VEFMANKAIAAI
-280 NWLAEWVNPVLDRV
+280 NWLVDRVNPLLDRV
-294 GLATISQIESVALPR
+294 GLSSISRIESVALPR
-309 MENSFAGSTA
+309 MENSFAGSTT
-319 RMGAQVRDEFTSAFG
+319 RMASQIKGEFSSAFG
-334 DAMSMMDAF
+334 DAISMMDSF
-343 SARWRENSI
+343 SAKWRENSI
-352 AAAKARLAAKAEEI
+352 AAAKARLAAKADEI
-366 RGDSTDRASS
+366 RGDKTDKA
-376 AKGPKET
+376 AKGPKTT
-383 EAERALQAARDFAA
+383 EAEKALKAAQDFAR
-397 NLALETAKIGK
+397 NLEMETAKIGK

-425 PTDEVRI
+425 PTDEARL
-432 AILEAGEAWEQA
+432 AILQAGEAWEKA
-444 TRAFASSEFLR
+444 TRAQAEKEFIR
-455 QTVGPLE
+455 NTVAPLE
-462 QQVALL
+462 LQVAMLDK
-468 GQSARAQA
+468 STKAQA

-482 EREKIV
+482 EKEQIV
-488 LERGVEAW
+488 LERGAAAW
-496 ERYRAARIRLMDADF
+496 ERYRAAKTALIEADF
-511 AQSGQEQ
+511 AQKGQEDY
-518 FLQSLED
+518 LKSLDD
-525 MVSATEQAARGMADA
+525 MVSATEAAARGMADA
-540 FGSVGGAIGSITVE
+540 FGAVGGAIGSITVE
-554 ITRFASEQAATAKRV
+554 ITRFASEQAAAAKRV

-582 YADARTAQASAEINH
+582 YADARAAQASAEINH

-604 AKGFFKEGSDGYKAM
+604 AKGFFKEGSDGYKAL
-619 LAAEKVFRTFEL
+619 LAAEKVFRAFEL

-668 VEQGNS
+668 IEQGNS

-711 LGIAIGGAFGGS
+711 LGIAIGGAFGGA

-744 ESIANAIDHLREV
+744 ESIAKSLDHLREV
-757 DTLTMRY
+757 DTMTMRY

-787 RTSGIEASAA
+787 RTGGIEASAS
-797 GIQTGTKMTGLLGA
+797 GIQTGTKLTGLLGA
-811 TTSMLTSV
+811 TTSVLTSV

-857 VGKVLGSVVNALF
+857 LGKVLGSLVNALF

-887 LESILSGGFD
+887 LGSILSGGFD

-931 QQFGLIFRGFYDAI
+931 QQFSLIFRGFYDAI

-963 NGFVIDIGKIDLKGL
+963 NGFVINIGKIDLKGL

-1000 AAIPGLDQF
+1000 AAIPGLEQF

-1034 SLLGTSVEGLS
+1034 SLLGTSGEGLS

-1050 NLFDLFGSA
+1050 NIFDLFGSA

-1066 GDYFSLFYTKAEQ
+1066 GDYFSLFYSKAEQ

-1099 DSITGFRALV
+1099 DSITGFRSLV

-1131 AFAEVIGAAQ
+1131 AFADVIGAAQ

-1157 RQLLELQGNTAA
+1157 RQLLELQGDTAA

-1184 LQEQIWALQ
+1184 LQDQIWALQ

-1201 AAAAAE
+1201 AAAAAD
-1207 KLRSV
+1207 KLRSA

-1238 AQALSEFNAATLAA
+1238 AQALSEFNAATTAA
-1252 RSGDQEAA
+1252 RAGDQGAG
-1260 KSLPGLSQGLLT
+1260 KSLPGLSQSLLT
-1272 AAADAATS
+1272 AAADASTS

-1295 EQTVAIINAMAGLST
+1295 EQTVAIINAMAGLSR
-1310 DTATAAAAAS
+1310 DTAAAAGAKS
-1320 TTPSWWEQFASTQ
+1320 VTPSWWEQFAATQ

-1350 GLVALK
+1350 GLAAVK
-1356 QELSDLRDEQRLAS
+1356 QELSDLRDEQRIAS

>member
-25 KRTVAGAMGDMADS
+25 KRTVAGAMGDVADS
-39 ASRADR
+39 AARADK
-45 ALDAVGGG
+45 ALNAVGGG
-53 GVTRMGGSARLA
+53 GVTRMGGSAKLA
-65 GHHVQNLVFQ
+65 GHHVQNLVYQ

-95 QGAQIGQI
+95 QGSQIGQI

-110 IGGMARALLGLA
+110 IGGMARALVGLA
-122 ASAAAAALTNP
+122 ASSAAAALTNP
-133 YLLAAAAAAGIAFG
+133 YLLAAAAAAALAFG

-154 SVKQSGELDRY
+154 SVKQTGELDKY

-193 WKTVSDGLNLGPVF
+193 WKTVSDGLSLGSVF
-207 STLKDWA
+207 STLTDWA
-214 VTAFEAVLTAG
+214 VTAFDAVMQVS
-225 KYAVAI
+225 KYAIAFI
-231 LYAGWVGG
+231 YAGWVGG
-239 FNAIRITWAALP
+239 FNAIKIIWSSLP
-251 GVVGEAAVGAA
+251 GVISEAAVGAA
-262 NLAIG
+262 NLTISG
-267 GIEYLANKAIAAL
+267 VEFMANKAIAAI
-280 NWLAEWVNPVLDRV
+280 NWLVDRVNPLLDRV
-294 GLATISQIESVALPR
+294 GLSSISRIESVALPR
-309 MENSFAGSTA
+309 MENSFAGSTS
-319 RMGAQVRDEFTSAFG
+319 RMGAQVRGEFASAFG
-334 DAMSMMDAF
+334 DAMSMMGSF
-343 SARWRENSI
+343 SAKWRENTI
-352 AAAKARLAAKAEEI
+352 AAAKARLAAKADEI
-366 RGDSTDRASS
+366 RGDKTDKA
-376 AKGPKET
+376 AKGPKTT
-383 EAERALQAARDFAA
+383 EAEKALKAAQDFAR
-397 NLALETAKIGK
+397 NLEIETAKIGK

-425 PTDEVRI
+425 PTDEARL
-432 AILEAGEAWEQA
+432 AILQAGEAWEQA
-444 TRAFASSEFLR
+444 TKAQAEKEFIR
-455 QTVGPLE
+455 NSVAPLE
-462 QQVALL
+462 LQVAMLDK
-468 GQSARAQA
+468 STKAQA

-482 EREKIV
+482 EKEQIV
-488 LERGVEAW
+488 LERGAAAW
-496 ERYRAARIRLMDADF
+496 ERYRAAKTALIEADF
-511 AQSGQEQ
+511 AQKGQEDY
-518 FLQSLED
+518 LKSLED

-540 FGSVGGAIGSITVE
+540 FGSVGGAIGGITVE
-554 ITRFASEQAATAKRV
+554 ITRFASEQVAAAKRV

-604 AKGFFKEGSDGYKAM
+604 AKGFFKEGSDGYKAL
-619 LAAEKVFRTFEL
+619 LAAEKVFRAFEL

-711 LGIAIGGAFGGS
+711 LGVAIGGAFGGS

-744 ESIANAIDHLREV
+744 ESIAKSLDHLREV

-787 RTSGIEASAA
+787 RTGGIEASAA
-797 GIQTGTKMTGLLGA
+797 GVQTGTKLTGLLGA
-811 TTSMLTSV
+811 TTSVLTSV

-844 AAIGFLGAKLLGG
+844 AAIGFLGVKLLGG
-857 VGKVLGSVVNALF
+857 LGKVLGSIVNALF

-887 LESILSGGFD
+887 LGSILSGGFD

-931 QQFGLIFRGFYDAI
+931 QQFGLIFLGFYDAI

-957 EVQTRL
+957 EVQARL

-986 LTAIFGAAADSIAR
+986 LTAIFGAAADNLAR
-1000 AAIPGLDQF
+1000 YAVPGLEQF

-1045 LSAKM
+1045 LSAKV

-1079 AAAQTAQMARIFESL
+1079 AAARTAQVAKIFESL

-1157 RQLLELQGNTAA
+1157 RQLLELQGDTAA

-1184 LQEQIWALQ
+1184 LQQQIWALQ

-1207 KLRSV
+1207 KLRSA

-1238 AQALSEFNAATLAA
+1238 AQALTEFNAATLAA
-1252 RSGDQEAA
+1252 RAGDQEAA
-1260 KSLPGLSQGLLT
+1260 KSLPGLSQNLLT
-1272 AAADAATS
+1272 VAADAATS

-1320 TTPSWWEQFASTQ
+1320 TSPSWWEQFASTQ

-1350 GLVALK
+1350 GLAALK
-1356 QELSDLRDEQRLAS
+1356 QELSDLRDEQRIAS

>member
-25 KRTVAGAMGDMADS
+25 KRTVAGAMGDVADS
-39 ASRADR
+39 AARADK
-45 ALDAVGGG
+45 ALNAVGGG
-53 GVTRMGGSARLA
+53 GVTRMGGSAKLA
-65 GHHVQNLVFQ
+65 SHHVQNLVFQ

-81 GLFSGQKPMTVFMQ
+81 GLFSGQKPLTVFMQ
-95 QGAQIGQI
+95 QGTQIGQI
-103 AMQAGVG
+103 GMQAGMG
-110 IGGMARALLGLA
+110 IGGMARALVGLA
-122 ASAAAAALTNP
+122 ASSAAAALTNP
-133 YLLAAAAAAGIAFG
+133 YLLAAAAAAALAFG

-154 SVKQSGELDRY
+154 SVKQTGELDKY

-193 WKTVSDGLNLGPVF
+193 WKTVSDGLNLGSVF

-214 VTAFEAVLTAG
+214 VTAFEAVMQVG
-225 KYAVAI
+225 KYAIAFI
-231 LYAGWVGG
+231 YAGWVGG
-239 FNAIRITWAALP
+239 FNAIKIIWSSLP
-251 GVVGEAAVGAA
+251 GVISEAAVGAA
-262 NLAIG
+262 NLTISG
-267 GIEYLANKAIAAL
+267 VEFMANKAIAAI
-280 NWLAEWVNPVLDRV
+280 NWLVDRVNPLLDRV
-294 GLATISQIESVALPR
+294 GLSSISRIESVALPR

-319 RMGAQVRDEFTSAFG
+319 RMASQIKGEFSTAFG
-334 DAMSMMDAF
+334 DAISMMYSF
-343 SARWRENSI
+343 SAKWRENSI

-366 RGDSTDRASS
+366 RGDKIDKA
-376 AKGPKET
+376 AKGPKTT
-383 EAERALQAARDFAA
+383 EAEKALKAAQDFAR
-397 NLALETAKIGK
+397 NLEMETAKIGK

-425 PTDEVRI
+425 PTDEARL
-432 AILEAGEAWEQA
+432 AILQAGEAWEQA
-444 TRAFASSEFLR
+444 TKAQAEKEFIR
-455 QTVGPLE
+455 NSVAPLE
-462 QQVALL
+462 LQVAMLDK
-468 GQSARAQA
+468 STKAQA

-482 EREKIV
+482 EKEQIV
-488 LERGVEAW
+488 LERGAAAW
-496 ERYRAARIRLMDADF
+496 ERYRASKTTLIEADF
-511 AQSGQEQ
+511 AQKGQEQ
-518 FLQSLED
+518 YLKSLED

-540 FGSVGGAIGSITVE
+540 FGSVGGAIGGITVE
-554 ITRFASEQAATAKRV
+554 ITRFASEQAAAAKRV

-604 AKGFFKEGSDGYKAM
+604 AKGFFKEGSDGYEAM
-619 LAAEKVFRTFEL
+619 LAAEKVFRAFEL

-711 LGIAIGGAFGGS
+711 LGVAIGGAFGGS

-744 ESIANAIDHLREV
+744 ESIAKSLDHLREV

-787 RTSGIEASAA
+787 RTGGIEASAA
-797 GIQTGTKMTGLLGA
+797 GIQTGTKLTGLLGA
-811 TTSMLTSV
+811 TTSVLTSV

-857 VGKVLGSVVNALF
+857 LGKVLGSIVNALF

-878 QGIYGGAQS
+878 QGIYGDAQS
-887 LESILSGGFD
+887 LGSILSGGFD
-897 ASYYSDIKKTKKFFG
+897 ASYYTDIKKTKKFFG

-957 EVQTRL
+957 QVQTRL
-963 NGFVIDIGKIDLKGL
+963 KGFVINIGKIDLKGL

-986 LTAIFGAAADSIAR
+986 LTAIFGAAADNLAR
-1000 AAIPGLDQF
+1000 YAVPGLEQF

-1050 NLFDLFGSA
+1050 NLFDMFGSA

-1079 AAAQTAQMARIFESL
+1079 AAAQAAQMAKIFESL

-1157 RQLLELQGNTAA
+1157 RHLLELQGDTAA

-1184 LQEQIWALQ
+1184 LQQQIWALQ

-1207 KLRSV
+1207 KLRSA

-1238 AQALSEFNAATLAA
+1238 AQALTEFNAATLAA
-1252 RSGDQEAA
+1252 RAGDQEAA
-1260 KSLPGLSQGLLT
+1260 KSLPGLSQNLLT
-1272 AAADAATS
+1272 VAADAATS

-1320 TTPSWWEQFASTQ
+1320 TSPSWWEQFASTQ

-1350 GLVALK
+1350 GLAALK
-1356 QELSDLRDEQRLAS
+1356 QELVDLRDEQRIAS

>member
-45 ALDAVGGG
+45 ALNAVGGG
-53 GVTRMGGSARLA
+53 GVTRMGGSAKLA

-95 QGAQIGQI
+95 QGTQIGQI

-147 AFKMFQS
+147 AFKLFQS
-154 SVKQSGELDRY
+154 SVKQTGELDRY

-178 LGPVGITVGDTMKGL
+178 LSPVGITIGDTMKGL
-193 WKTVSDGLNLGPVF
+193 WKTVSDGLNLGSVF
-207 STLKDWA
+207 ATLKDWA

-239 FNAIRITWAALP
+239 FNAIRITWTALP

-262 NLAIG
+262 NLAIS

-294 GLATISQIESVALPR
+294 GLSTITRIESVALPR

-319 RMGAQVRDEFTSAFG
+319 RMGAQVRDEFASAFG

-425 PTDEVRI
+425 PTDEARI

-444 TRAFASSEFLR
+444 TRAFATSEFLR

-482 EREKIV
+482 EREQIV

-496 ERYRAARIRLMDADF
+496 ERYRAARIRLMEADF

-525 MVSATEQAARGMADA
+525 MVSATEAAAQNMADA
-540 FGSVGGAIGSITVE
+540 FGSVGGAIGAITVE
-554 ITRFASEQAATAKRV
+554 ITRFASAQAAAAQRV
-569 ADAEREYGKTSFQ
+569 AEAEREYGRTSFQ
-582 YADARTAQASAEINH
+582 YADARAAQASAEINH

-604 AKGFFKEGSDGYKAM
+604 AKGFFKEGSDGYKAL
-619 LAAEKVFRTFEL
+619 LAAEKVFRAFEL

-711 LGIAIGGAFGGS
+711 LGVAISGAFGGS
-723 QKLPAANE
+723 PKLPAAND
-731 GTGTVFGDASAKS
+731 GTGTVFGDSTAKS
-744 ESIANAIDHLREV
+744 ESIAKAIDHLREV

-764 SAAMLAALKNI
+764 SAAMLASLRNI

-787 RTSGIEASAA
+787 RNNGAEASAA
-797 GIQTGTKMTGLLGA
+797 GVNTGYQSTGVTGLTGKGLEGVGA
-811 TTSMLTSV
+811 VL
-819 SNFVGSKTGSLI
+819 NKIPII
-831 GAGIG
+831 GGI
-836 MAIAGPIG
+836 
-844 AAIGFLGAKLLGG
+844 LGG
-857 VGKVLGSVVNALF
+857 LVGLVGKAFGALF
-870 GTKTSIVG
+870 GTKTTITG
-878 QGIYGGAQS
+878 QGIFGRGQS
-887 LESILSGGFD
+887 LADILSGGFD
-897 ASYYSDIKKTKKFFG
+897 ASYYSDVKKTKKFLG
-912 ISVGSSYS
+912 ISMGSSYS
-920 TQYSAASAELE
+920 TRYSAADAELE
-931 QQFGLIFRGFYDAI
+931 RQFALIFSGFYDAI

-951 LGLSLD
+951 LGLSLS
-957 EVQTRL
+957 EVQSRL
-963 NGFVIDIGKIDLKGL
+963 QGFVVNIGKIDLKGL
-978 TGDQIQEK
+978 TGAEIQEK
-986 LTAIFGAAADSIAR
+986 LTAVFGAAADNLAR
-1000 AAIPGLDQF
+1000 YSVPGLEQF
-1009 QKVGEGYFETLVR
+1009 QKVGEGYFETLIR
-1022 VASSIEAVTSSL
+1022 VASSVEAVSSSL
-1034 SLLGTSVEGLS
+1034 SLLGTSVEDLS
-1045 LSAKM
+1045 FASRM

-1059 SDMASAT
+1059 GDMTSAT
-1066 GDYFSLFYTKAEQ
+1066 GEYFTLYYSKAEQ
-1079 AAAQTAQMARIFESL
+1079 ASAQTAQMARVFESL
-1094 GLTLP
+1094 GLGLP
-1099 DSITGFRALV
+1099 QSIAGFRALV

-1116 EAGRAAYVALIQLAP
+1116 EAGRAAYVTLIQLAP
-1131 AFAEVIGAAQ
+1131 AFAELIGAAQ

-1157 RQLLELQGNTAA
+1157 RQLLEVQGNTAA
-1169 LRALDLAQLDASNQA
+1169 LRALDLAQLDESNRA
-1184 LQEQIWALQ
+1184 LQQQIWALQ

-1207 KLRSV
+1207 KLRSA
-1212 WSQITDS
+1212 WESITDS
-1219 LLSEVARIRGTM
+1219 LLSEVARIRGSI
-1231 DGGTKSY
+1231 GSGTKTY
-1238 AQALSEFNAATLAA
+1238 VQVLSEFNAATLAA
-1252 RSGDQEAA
+1252 RAGDQEAA
-1260 KSLPGLSQGLLT
+1260 KLLPGLSQSLLT
-1272 AAADAATS
+1272 VAADAATS
-1280 AQDLARIQGQTAASL
+1280 AQELARIQGQTAASL
-1295 EQTVAIINAMAGLST
+1295 EQTVAIINGMAGLPT
-1310 DTATAAAAAS
+1310 DAAAAAAAS
-1320 TTPSWWEQFASTQ
+1320 TPTWWEQFASNQ
-1333 TATATSA
+1333 SA
-1340 ANDSATVLID
+1340 SVSLPANDSATVLVD
-1350 GLVALK
+1350 GLIALR
-1356 QELSDLRDEQRLAS
+1356 QELADLRGEQRIAS

-1385 RVTPDG
+1385 RVSPDG
-1391 DALAVRTAA
+1391 DALTVRSAA

>member
-1 MKAGTL
+1 
-7 EIEMITNV
+7 MITNV

-25 KRTVAGAMGDMADS
+25 KRTVAGAMGDVADS
-39 ASRADR
+39 AARADK
-45 ALDAVGGG
+45 ALNAVGGG
-53 GVTRMGGSARLA
+53 GVTRMGGSAKLA
-65 GHHVQNLVFQ
+65 GHHVQNLVYQ

-95 QGAQIGQI
+95 QGSQIGQI

-110 IGGMARALLGLA
+110 IGGMARALVGLA
-122 ASAAAAALTNP
+122 ASSAAAALTNP
-133 YLLAAAAAAGIAFG
+133 YLLAAAAAAALAFG

-154 SVKQSGELDRY
+154 SVKQSGELDKY

-193 WKTVSDGLNLGPVF
+193 WKTVSDGLNLGSVF

-214 VTAFEAVLTAG
+214 VTAFEAVMTVG
-225 KYAVAI
+225 KYAIAFI
-231 LYAGWVGG
+231 YAGWVGG
-239 FNAIRITWAALP
+239 FNAIKIIWSSLP
-251 GVVGEAAVGAA
+251 GVISEAAVGAA
-262 NLAIG
+262 NLTISG
-267 GIEYLANKAIAAL
+267 VEFMANKAIAAI
-280 NWLAEWVNPVLDRV
+280 NWLVDRVNPLLDRV
-294 GLATISQIESVALPR
+294 GLSSISRIENVALPR

-319 RMGAQVRDEFTSAFG
+319 RMASQIKGEFSSAFG
-334 DAMSMMDAF
+334 DAISMMDSF
-343 SARWRENSI
+343 SAKWRENSI

-366 RGDSTDRASS
+366 RGDKADKA
-376 AKGPKET
+376 AKGPKTT
-383 EAERALQAARDFAA
+383 EAEKALKAAQDFAR
-397 NLALETAKIGK
+397 NLEIETAKIGK

-425 PTDEVRI
+425 PTDEARL
-432 AILEAGEAWEQA
+432 AILQAGEAWEKATKAQA
-444 TRAFASSEFLR
+444 EKEFIR
-455 QTVGPLE
+455 NTVAPLE
-462 QQVALL
+462 LQVAML
-468 GQSARAQA
+468 GKSTKAQE

-482 EREKIV
+482 EKEQIV
-488 LERGVEAW
+488 LERGAAAW
-496 ERYRAARIRLMDADF
+496 ERYRAAKTALVEHDF
-511 AQSGQEQ
+511 QVKEQEQ
-518 FLQSLED
+518 FLQSLEE
-525 MVSATEQAARGMADA
+525 MVSATQAAASNMADA
-540 FGSVGGAIGSITVE
+540 FGSVGGAIGGITVE
-554 ITRFASEQAATAKRV
+554 ITRFASAQAASAKRIS
-569 ADAEREYGKTSFQ
+569 DAEREYGKTSFQ
-582 YADARTAQASAEINH
+582 YADARAAQASAEINH

-604 AKGFFKEGSDGYKAM
+604 AKGFFEEGSDGYKAM
-619 LAAEKVFRTFEL
+619 LAAEKVFRAFEL

-699 AAGAITAGVIAS
+699 AAGAVTAGVIAS
-711 LGIAIGGAFGGS
+711 LGVAISGAFGGS
-723 QKLPAANE
+723 AKPPVTND
-731 GTGTVFGDASAKS
+731 GTGTVFGDSTAKS
-744 ESIANAIDHLREV
+744 ESISKSIDHLREV

-764 SAAMLAALKNI
+764 SAAMLASLKNI

-787 RTSGIEASAA
+787 RTGGMEASAA
-797 GIQTGTKMTGLLGA
+797 GIQTGTKATGILGG
-811 TTSMLTSV
+811 LTSALNGV
-819 SNFVGSKTGSLI
+819 SNFVGGKTGSLI

-836 MAIAGPIG
+836 LAIAGPIG

-857 VGKVLGSVVNALF
+857 LGKLLGSIVNALF
-870 GTKTSIVG
+870 GTKTSIIG

-887 LESILSGGFD
+887 LGSILSGGFD
-897 ASYYSDIKKTKKFFG
+897 ASYYTDIKKTKKFFG

-963 NGFVIDIGKIDLKGL
+963 NGFVINIGKIDLKGL

-986 LTAIFGAAADSIAR
+986 LTAIFGAAADNLAR
-1000 AAIPGLDQF
+1000 YAVPGLEQF

-1050 NLFDLFGSA
+1050 NLFDMFGSA

-1079 AAAQTAQMARIFESL
+1079 AAAQTAQMAKIFESL

-1099 DSITGFRALV
+1099 NSITGFRALV

-1131 AFAEVIGAAQ
+1131 AFADLIGAAQ

-1146 AAIADERLSLE
+1146 AAIVDERLGLE

-1169 LRALDLAQLDASNQA
+1169 LRALDLAQLDESNRA
-1184 LQEQIWALQ
+1184 LQQQIWALQ

-1207 KLRSV
+1207 KLRSA
-1212 WSQITDS
+1212 WTQITDG
-1219 LLSEVARIRGTM
+1219 LLSEVARIRGSM
-1231 DGGTKSY
+1231 DGGTKTY
-1238 AQALSEFNAATLAA
+1238 AQALAEFNATTLAA
-1252 RSGDQEAA
+1252 RAGDQEAA
-1260 KSLPGLSQGLLT
+1260 KSLPGLSQTLLN
-1272 AAADAATS
+1272 AAADATTS
-1280 AQDLARIQGQTAASL
+1280 AQDLTRIQGQTAASL
-1295 EQTVAIINAMAGLST
+1295 EQTVAIINAMAGLPA
-1310 DTATAAAAAS
+1310 DTAATVAAS
-1320 TTPSWWEQFASTQ
+1320 TSPSWWEQFASTQ
-1333 TATATSA
+1333 TATATTS

-1350 GLVALK
+1350 GLASLK
-1356 QELSDLRDEQRLAS
+1356 QELSDLRDEQRIAS
-1370 ATIASGTSKT
+1370 AAIASGTSKT

>member
-45 ALDAVGGG
+45 ALNAVGGG
-53 GVTRMGGSARLA
+53 GVTRMGGSAKLA

-95 QGAQIGQI
+95 QGTQIGQI

-147 AFKMFQS
+147 AFKLFQS
-154 SVKQSGELDRY
+154 SVKQTGELDRY

-178 LGPVGITVGDTMKGL
+178 LGPVGITIGDTMKGL
-193 WKTVSDGLNLGPVF
+193 WKTVSDGLNLGSVF

-239 FNAIRITWAALP
+239 FNAIRVTWTALP
-251 GVVGEAAVGAA
+251 GVIGEAAVGAA
-262 NLAIG
+262 NLAIS

-280 NWLAEWVNPVLDRV
+280 NWLAEWVNPMLDRV
-294 GLATISQIESVALPR
+294 GLATITRIESVALPR

-319 RMGAQVRDEFTSAFG
+319 RMGAQVRDEFASAFG
-334 DAMSMMDAF
+334 DAMGMMDAF

-352 AAAKARLAAKAEEI
+352 AAAKARLAAKADEI
-366 RGDSTDRASS
+366 RGDGSDGASS

-383 EAERALQAARDFAA
+383 EAERALKAARDFAA

-425 PTDEVRI
+425 PTDETRI
-432 AILEAGEAWEQA
+432 AILQAGEAWEQA
-444 TRAFASSEFLR
+444 TRAFATSEFLR
-455 QTVGPLE
+455 QTVAPLE
-462 QQVALL
+462 QQVSLL

-482 EREKIV
+482 EREQIV

-496 ERYRAARIRLMDADF
+496 ERYRAARTRLMEADF
-511 AQSGQEQ
+511 AQGEQEQ

-525 MVSATEQAARGMADA
+525 MVSATEAAAQNMADA
-540 FGSVGGAIGSITVE
+540 FGSVGGAIGAISVE
-554 ITRFASEQAATAKRV
+554 ITRFASAQVAAAQRV
-569 ADAEREYGKTSFQ
+569 AEAEREYGRTSFQ
-582 YADARTAQASAEINH
+582 YADARAAQASAEINH

-604 AKGFFKEGSDGYKAM
+604 AKGFFKEGSDGYKAL
-619 LAAEKVFRTFEL
+619 LAAEKVFRAFEL

-711 LGIAIGGAFGGS
+711 LGVAISGAFGGS
-723 QKLPAANE
+723 PKLPAAND
-731 GTGTVFGDASAKS
+731 GTGTVFGDSTAKS
-744 ESIANAIDHLREV
+744 ESIAKAIDHLREV

-764 SAAMLAALKNI
+764 SAAMLASLRNI

-787 RTSGIEASAA
+787 RTNGAEASAA
-797 GIQTGTKMTGLLGA
+797 GVNTGYQSTGVTGLIGRGLEGVGA
-811 TTSMLTSV
+811 VL
-819 SNFVGSKTGSLI
+819 NKIPII
-831 GAGIG
+831 GGI
-836 MAIAGPIG
+836 
-844 AAIGFLGAKLLGG
+844 LGG
-857 VGKVLGSVVNALF
+857 LVGLVGKAFGALF
-870 GTKTSIVG
+870 GTKTTITG
-878 QGIYGGAQS
+878 QGIFGRGQS
-887 LESILSGGFD
+887 LAEILSDGFD
-897 ASYYSDIKKTKKFFG
+897 ASYYSDVKKTKKFLG
-912 ISVGSSYS
+912 ISMGSSYS
-920 TQYSAASAELE
+920 TQYSAADAELE
-931 QQFGLIFRGFYDAI
+931 RQFALIFSGFYDAI
-945 SAAAGP
+945 SAAASP
-951 LGLSLD
+951 LGLSLG
-957 EVQTRL
+957 EVQSRL
-963 NGFVIDIGKIDLKGL
+963 QGFVVNIGKIDLKGL
-978 TGDQIQEK
+978 TGAEIQEK
-986 LTAIFGAAADSIAR
+986 LTAVFGAAADNLAR
-1000 AAIPGLDQF
+1000 YAVPGLEQF
-1009 QKVGEGYFETLVR
+1009 QKVGEGYFETLIR
-1022 VASSIEAVTSSL
+1022 VASSVEAVSSSL
-1034 SLLGTSVEGLS
+1034 NLLGTSVEDLS
-1045 LSAKM
+1045 LAAKM

-1059 SDMASAT
+1059 SDMTSAT
-1066 GDYFSLFYTKAEQ
+1066 GEYFALYYSKAEQ
-1079 AAAQTAQMARIFESL
+1079 ASAQTAQMALVFESL
-1094 GLTLP
+1094 GLQLP
-1099 DSITGFRALV
+1099 QSIAGFRSLV

-1116 EAGRAAYVALIQLAP
+1116 EAGRAAYVTLIQLAP
-1131 AFAEVIGAAQ
+1131 AFAELIGAAQ

-1157 RQLLELQGNTAA
+1157 RQLLEVQGNTAA
-1169 LRALDLAQLDASNQA
+1169 LRALDLAQIDASNRA
-1184 LQEQIWALQ
+1184 LQLQIWALE
-1193 DQQKAADE
+1193 DQKEAVEDAAN
-1201 AAAAAE
+1201 AAE
-1207 KLRSV
+1207 KLRSA
-1212 WSQITDS
+1212 WAAITDG
-1219 LLSEVARIRGTM
+1219 LIAEIERIRGVT
-1231 DGGTKSY
+1231 GTRSNSY
-1238 AQALSEFNAATLAA
+1238 AEALAKFNNASMLA
-1252 RSGDQEAA
+1252 RGGDQEAA
-1260 KSLPGLSQGLLT
+1260 KSLPALSQALLSVAANT
-1272 AAADAATS
+1272 ARS
-1280 AQDLARIQGQTAASL
+1280 GEDLARLQGLTAASL
-1295 EQTVAIINAMAGLST
+1295 EQTLAIINQASG
-1310 DTATAAAAAS
+1310 ATVGVEVAPDDS
-1320 TTPSWWEQFASTQ
+1320 SSPGWWDQFAANQ
-1333 TATATSA
+1333 MGVATIP
-1340 ANDSATVLID
+1340 ANDGQSALI
-1350 GLVALK
+1350 GELQALRQEVA
-1356 QELSDLRDEQRLAS
+1356 DLRDEQRIAS

>member
-45 ALDAVGGG
+45 ALNAVGGG
-53 GVTRMGGSARLA
+53 GVTRMGGSAKLA

-95 QGAQIGQI
+95 QGSQIGQI

-147 AFKMFQS
+147 AFKLFQS
-154 SVKQSGELDRY
+154 SVKQTGELDRY

-178 LGPVGITVGDTMKGL
+178 LGPVGITIGDTMKGL
-193 WKTVSDGLNLGPVF
+193 WKTVSDGLNLGSVF

-239 FNAIRITWAALP
+239 FNAIRVTWAALP

-262 NLAIG
+262 NLAIS

-294 GLATISQIESVALPR
+294 GLATITRIESVALPR

-319 RMGAQVRDEFTSAFG
+319 RMGAQVRDEFASAFG

-425 PTDEVRI
+425 PTDEARV
-432 AILEAGEAWEQA
+432 AILQAGEAWEQA
-444 TRAFASSEFLR
+444 TRAFATSEFLR

-482 EREKIV
+482 EREQIV

-496 ERYRAARIRLMDADF
+496 ERYRAARIRLMEADF

-518 FLQSLED
+518 FLQSLVD
-525 MVSATEQAARGMADA
+525 MVSATEAAAQNMADA
-540 FGSVGGAIGSITVE
+540 FGSVGGAIGAITVE
-554 ITRFASEQAATAKRV
+554 ITRFASAQVAAAQRV
-569 ADAEREYGKTSFQ
+569 AEAEREYGRTSFQ
-582 YADARTAQASAEINH
+582 YADARAAQASAEINH

-604 AKGFFKEGSDGYKAM
+604 AKGFFKGGSDGYKAL
-619 LAAEKVFRTFEL
+619 LAAEKVFRAFEL

-711 LGIAIGGAFGGS
+711 LGVAISGAFGGS
-723 QKLPAANE
+723 PKLPAAND
-731 GTGTVFGDASAKS
+731 GTGTVFGDSTAKS
-744 ESIANAIDHLREV
+744 ESIAKAIDHLREV

-764 SAAMLAALKNI
+764 SAAMLASLRNI

-787 RTSGIEASAA
+787 RTNGAEASAA
-797 GIQTGTKMTGLLGA
+797 GVNTGYQPTGVTGLIGKGLEGVGA
-811 TTSMLTSV
+811 VL
-819 SNFVGSKTGSLI
+819 NKIPII
-831 GAGIG
+831 GGI
-836 MAIAGPIG
+836 
-844 AAIGFLGAKLLGG
+844 LGG
-857 VGKVLGSVVNALF
+857 LVGLVGKAFGALF
-870 GTKTSIVG
+870 GTKTTITG
-878 QGIYGGAQS
+878 QGIFGRGQS
-887 LESILSGGFD
+887 LAEILSGGFD
-897 ASYYSDIKKTKKFFG
+897 ASYYSDVKKTKKFLG
-912 ISVGSSYS
+912 ISMGSSYS
-920 TQYSAASAELE
+920 TRYSAADAELE
-931 QQFGLIFRGFYDAI
+931 RQFALIFSGFYDAI

-951 LGLSLD
+951 LGLSLSD
-957 EVQTRL
+957 VQSRL
-963 NGFVIDIGKIDLKGL
+963 QGFVINIGKIDLKGL
-978 TGDQIQEK
+978 TGAEIQEK
-986 LTAIFGAAADSIAR
+986 LTAVFGAAADNLAR
-1000 AAIPGLDQF
+1000 YAVPGLEQF
-1009 QKVGEGYFETLVR
+1009 QKVGEGYFETLIR
-1022 VASSIEAVTSSL
+1022 VASSVEAVSSSL
-1034 SLLGTSVEGLS
+1034 SLLGTSVEDLS
-1045 LSAKM
+1045 LAAKM
-1050 NLFDLFGSA
+1050 NLLDLFGSA
-1059 SDMASAT
+1059 SDMTSAT
-1066 GDYFSLFYTKAEQ
+1066 GDYFALYYSKAEQ
-1079 AAAQTAQMARIFESL
+1079 ASVQTAQMARVFESL
-1094 GLTLP
+1094 GLGLP
-1099 DSITGFRALV
+1099 QSIAGFRALV

-1116 EAGRAAYVALIQLAP
+1116 EAGRAAYVTLIQLAP
-1131 AFAEVIGAAQ
+1131 AFAELIGAAQ

-1157 RQLLELQGNTAA
+1157 RQLLEVQGNTAA
-1169 LRALDLAQLDASNQA
+1169 LRALDLAQLDESNRA
-1184 LQEQIWALQ
+1184 LQQQIWALE
-1193 DQQKAADE
+1193 DQKKAAE
-1201 AAAAAE
+1201 AAANAAE
-1207 KLRSV
+1207 KLRSA
-1212 WSQITDS
+1212 WAAITDA
-1219 LLSEVARIRGTM
+1219 LIAEIERIRGVI
-1231 DGGTKSY
+1231 GTRSGSY
-1238 AQALSEFNAATLAA
+1238 AEALAKFNNASMLA
-1252 RSGDQEAA
+1252 RGGDQEAA
-1260 KSLPGLSQGLLT
+1260 RALPALSQALLSVAANT
-1272 AAADAATS
+1272 ARS
-1280 AQDLARIQGQTAASL
+1280 AEDLARLQGLTAASL
-1295 EQTVAIINAMAGLST
+1295 EQTLAIITEAAGTNADAE
-1310 DTATAAAAAS
+1310 TAA
-1320 TTPSWWEQFASTQ
+1320 TGNLDPSWWEQFAANQ
-1333 TATATSA
+1333 MGTATIP
-1340 ANDSATVLID
+1340 ANDGQSALLDELRAVR
-1350 GLVALK
+1350 
-1356 QELSDLRDEQRLAS
+1356 QEMADLRDEQRIAS

-1391 DALAVRTAA
+1391 DTLAVRAAA

>member
-7 EIEMITNV
+7 EIELITNV

-25 KRTVAGAMGDMADS
+25 KRSVAGAMGDITES
-39 ASRADR
+39 ASRADK
-45 ALDAVGGG
+45 ALGSAGGG
-53 GVTRMGGSARLA
+53 GLTRMGGSAKLA
-65 GHHVQNLVFQ
+65 GHQVQNLVYQ

-95 QGAQIGQI
+95 QGTQIGQI
-103 AMQAGVG
+103 GMQAGMG
-110 IGGMARALLGLA
+110 IGGMARALVGLA
-122 ASAAAAALTNP
+122 ASSAAAALTNP
-133 YLLAAAAAAGIAFG
+133 YLLAAAAAAALAFG

-154 SVKQSGELDRY
+154 SVKQTGELDKY

-193 WKTVSDGLNLGPVF
+193 WKTVSDGLNLGSVF

-214 VTAFEAVLTAG
+214 TTAFDAIMQVG
-225 KYAVAI
+225 KYAIAFI
-231 LYAGWVGG
+231 YAGWVGG
-239 FNAIRITWAALP
+239 FGAIKILWSSLP
-251 GVVGEAAVGAA
+251 GVIGEAAVGAA
-262 NLAIG
+262 NLAISG
-267 GIEYLANKAIAAL
+267 VEFMANKAIAAI
-280 NWLAEWVNPVLDRV
+280 NWLVDRVNPLLDRV
-294 GLATISQIESVALPR
+294 GLTTISRVESVALPR

-319 RMGAQVRDEFTSAFG
+319 RMAGQIQSEFSAAFG
-334 DAMSMMDAF
+334 DAMSMMDSF
-343 SARWRENSI
+343 SAKWRENTI

-366 RGDSTDRASS
+366 RGDKADKT
-376 AKGPKET
+376 AKGPKTT
-383 EAERALQAARDFAA
+383 EAEKALKAAQDFAR
-397 NLALETAKIGK
+397 NLELETAKIGK

-425 PTDEVRI
+425 PTDEARI
-432 AILEAGEAWEQA
+432 AILQAGEAWEKATKAQA
-444 TRAFASSEFLR
+444 EKEFIR
-455 QTVGPLE
+455 NTVAPLE
-462 QQVALL
+462 LQVAML
-468 GQSARAQA
+468 GKSTKAQE

-482 EREKIV
+482 EKEQIV
-488 LERGVEAW
+488 LERGAAAW
-496 ERYRAARIRLMDADF
+496 ERYRAAKTALIEHDF
-511 AQSGQEQ
+511 QLKEQEQ

-525 MVSATEQAARGMADA
+525 MVSATQAAASNMADA
-540 FGSVGGAIGSITVE
+540 FGSVGGAIGGITVE
-554 ITRFASEQAATAKRV
+554 ITRFASAQAASAKRV

-582 YADARTAQASAEINH
+582 YADARAAQASAEINH

-604 AKGFFKEGSDGYKAM
+604 AKGFFEEGSDGYKAM
-619 LAAEKVFRTFEL
+619 LAAEKVFRAFEL

-699 AAGAITAGVIAS
+699 AAGAVTAGVIAS
-711 LGIAIGGAFGGS
+711 LGVAISGAFGGS
-723 QKLPAANE
+723 AKPPVTND
-731 GTGTVFGDASAKS
+731 GTGTVFGDSAAKS
-744 ESIANAIDHLREV
+744 ESISKSIDHLREV

-764 SAAMLAALKNI
+764 SAAMLASLKNI

-787 RTSGIEASAA
+787 RTNGFDASAA
-797 GIQTGTKMTGLLGA
+797 GIQTGTKATGILGG
-811 TTSMLTSV
+811 LTSAFTGV
-819 SNFVGSKTGSLI
+819 SNFVGGKTGSMI

-836 MAIAGPIG
+836 LAIAGPIG

-857 VGKVLGSVVNALF
+857 LGKVLGSIVNALF

-887 LESILSGGFD
+887 LGSILSGGFD

-920 TQYSAASAELE
+920 TQYAAANAELE
-931 QQFGLIFRGFYDAI
+931 QQFSLIFSGFYDAI

-951 LGLSLD
+951 LGMSLD
-957 EVQTRL
+957 EVQSRL
-963 NGFVIDIGKIDLKGL
+963 AGFVVNIGKIDLKGL
-978 TGDQIQEK
+978 TGEQIQEK
-986 LTAIFGAAADSIAR
+986 LTAVFGAAADSIAR
-1000 AAIPGLDQF
+1000 AAIPGLEQF

-1045 LSAKM
+1045 LTAKM

-1066 GDYFSLFYTKAEQ
+1066 SDYFSLFYTKAEQ
-1079 AAAQTAQMARIFESL
+1079 TAALTAQMNQVFGSL

-1099 DSITGFRALV
+1099 DSIAGFRALV
-1109 EAQDLTT
+1109 DAQDLTT

-1131 AFAEVIGAAQ
+1131 AFADLIGAAQ

-1146 AAIADERLSLE
+1146 AAIVDERLGLE

-1169 LRALDLAQLDASNQA
+1169 LRALDLAQLDESNRA

-1207 KLRSV
+1207 KLRSA
-1212 WSQITDS
+1212 WTQITDG
-1219 LLSEVARIRGTM
+1219 LLAEVARIRGSM
-1231 DGGTKSY
+1231 DGGVKTY

-1260 KSLPGLSQGLLT
+1260 KSLPGLSQTLLN

-1280 AQDLARIQGQTAASL
+1280 AQDLARIQGQTAANL
-1295 EQTVAIINAMAGLST
+1295 EQTVAIINALAGLP
-1310 DTATAAAAAS
+1310 AETAAAAAS
-1320 TTPSWWEQFASTQ
+1320 ASPTWWEQFASTQ
-1333 TATATSA
+1333 AATATTS

-1350 GLVALK
+1350 GLASLK
-1356 QELSDLRDEQRLAS
+1356 QELSDLRDEQRIAS

>member
-45 ALDAVGGG
+45 ALNAVGGG
-53 GVTRMGGSARLA
+53 GVTRMGGSAKLA

-95 QGAQIGQI
+95 QGTQIGQI

-110 IGGMARALLGLA
+110 IGGMARALLVLA

-133 YLLAAAAAAGIAFG
+133 YLLAAAAAAALAFG
-147 AFKMFQS
+147 AFKLFQS
-154 SVKQSGELDRY
+154 SVKQTGELDRY
-165 AQSLGLTKKEMEK
+165 AQSLGLTKKELEK

-193 WKTVSDGLNLGPVF
+193 WKTVSDGLNLGSVF

-239 FNAIRITWAALP
+239 FNAIRVTWTALP
-251 GVVGEAAVGAA
+251 GVIGEAAVGAA
-262 NLAIG
+262 NLALQA
-267 GIEYLANKAIAAL
+267 IEYLANKAIAAL

-294 GLATISQIESVALPR
+294 GLATITRIESVALPR

-319 RMGAQVRDEFTSAFG
+319 RMGAQVRDEFASAFG
-334 DAMSMMDAF
+334 DAMGMMDAF

-376 AKGPKET
+376 AKGLKET

-425 PTDEVRI
+425 PTDEARI

-444 TRAFASSEFLR
+444 TRAFATSEFLR
-455 QTVGPLE
+455 QTVAPLE

-482 EREKIV
+482 EREQIV
-488 LERGVEAW
+488 LERGAEAW
-496 ERYRAARIRLMDADF
+496 ERYRAARLRLMEADF

-525 MVSATEQAARGMADA
+525 MVSATETAAQNMADA
-540 FGSVGGAIGSITVE
+540 FGSVGGAIGAITVE
-554 ITRFASEQAATAKRV
+554 ITRFASAQVAAAQRV
-569 ADAEREYGKTSFQ
+569 AEAEREYGRTSFQ
-582 YADARTAQASAEINH
+582 YADALAAQASAEINH

-604 AKGFFKEGSDGYKAM
+604 AKGFFKEGSDGYKAL
-619 LAAEKVFRTFEL
+619 LAAEKGFRAFEL

-674 IITTGIKAV
+674 IITSGIKAV

-711 LGIAIGGAFGGS
+711 LGVAISGAFGGS
-723 QKLPAANE
+723 PKLPAAND
-731 GTGTVFGDASAKS
+731 GTGTVFGDSTAKS
-744 ESIANAIDHLREV
+744 ESIAKAIDHLREV

-764 SAAMLAALKNI
+764 SAAMLASLRNI

-787 RTSGIEASAA
+787 RNNGAEASAA
-797 GIQTGTKMTGLLGA
+797 GVNTGYQSTGVTGLIGKGLEG
-811 TTSMLTSV
+811 
-819 SNFVGSKTGSLI
+819 VGSVLNKIPII
-831 GAGIG
+831 GGI
-836 MAIAGPIG
+836 
-844 AAIGFLGAKLLGG
+844 LGG
-857 VGKVLGSVVNALF
+857 LVGLVGKAFGALF
-870 GTKTSIVG
+870 GTKTTITG
-878 QGIYGGAQS
+878 QGIFGRGQS
-887 LESILSGGFD
+887 LADILSGGFD
-897 ASYYSDIKKTKKFFG
+897 ASYYSDVKKTKKFLG
-912 ISVGSSYS
+912 ISMGSSYS
-920 TQYSAASAELE
+920 TRYSAADAELE
-931 QQFGLIFRGFYDAI
+931 RQFALIFSGFHDAI

-951 LGLSLD
+951 LGLSLS
-957 EVQTRL
+957 EVQSRL
-963 NGFVIDIGKIDLKGL
+963 QGFVVNIGKIDLKGL
-978 TGDQIQEK
+978 TGAEIQEK
-986 LTAIFGAAADSIAR
+986 LTAVFGAAADNLAKY
-1000 AAIPGLDQF
+1000 AIPGLEQF
-1009 QKVGEGYFETLVR
+1009 QKVGEGYFETLIR
-1022 VASSIEAVTSSL
+1022 VASSVEAVSTSL
-1034 SLLGTSVEGLS
+1034 SLLGTSVEDMS
-1045 LSAKM
+1045 LAAKM
-1050 NLFDLFGSA
+1050 NLLDLFGSA

-1066 GDYFSLFYTKAEQ
+1066 GEYFALYYTKAEQ
-1079 AAAQTAQMARIFESL
+1079 ASAQTAQMARVFESL
-1094 GLTLP
+1094 GLGLP
-1099 DSITGFRALV
+1099 QSIAGFRALV

-1116 EAGRAAYVALIQLAP
+1116 EAGRAAYVTLIQLAP
-1131 AFAEVIGAAQ
+1131 AFAELIGAAQ

-1157 RQLLELQGNTAA
+1157 RQLLEVQGDTAA
-1169 LRALDLAQLDASNQA
+1169 LRALDLAQLDESNRA
-1184 LQEQIWALQ
+1184 LQQQIWALQ

-1207 KLRSV
+1207 KLRSA
-1212 WSQITDS
+1212 WQTITDS
-1219 LLSEVARIRGTM
+1219 LLSEVARIRGSM
-1231 DGGTKSY
+1231 GSGTKTY
-1238 AQALSEFNAATLAA
+1238 AQVLSDFNAATLAA
-1252 RSGDQEAA
+1252 RAGDQEAA
-1260 KSLPGLSQGLLT
+1260 KSLPGLSQSLLT

-1280 AQDLARIQGQTAASL
+1280 AQELARIQGQTAASL
-1295 EQTVAIINAMAGLST
+1295 EQTVAIINGVAGLPT
-1310 DTATAAAAAS
+1310 ATATAAASS
-1320 TTPSWWEQFASTQ
+1320 TPIWWEQFATNQ
-1333 TATATSA
+1333 SA
-1340 ANDSATVLID
+1340 SMSLPANDSDTVLVD
-1350 GLVALK
+1350 GLAALR
-1356 QELSDLRDEQRLAS
+1356 QELADLRDEQRIAS